1 MSKYTTKEEKF
12 QRIYTL
18 YSFAYEKFSK
28 YINKKENN
36 MQLIKE
42 MNASLKSSYKI
53 LENPEQFA
61 KYSLL
66 LVEPLDKCT
75 TRVIEVILSTM
86 EEILKYDLVPSHI
99 LQKMVEKLIV
109 YIHKYFQFNEIDF
122 KVDSKI
128 LEICELIYSN
138 NNIFIHNENM
148 KSIIKIYLRIF
159 LSSHNTETLQDQTKT
174 RLFVLIDKMINKLTL
189 CNIVNK
195 DIGII
200 NSMHSL
206 QGHKGDLERQKMMLY
221 KLQLNEFNFIT
232 HKYTEFLLDLI
243 EIQASLD
250 DKNKDNK
257 SNIINKYIN
266 IIQKASNPNQKSELI
281 KNELEELKLDE
292 LNLEYSNKKD
302 KKNYKIGKYGWCI
315 LCRKTAN
322 FWSKELQFPVC
333 CSNDN
338 INISKNNNTFNCDLE
353 FQKCL
358 SNLYPRSDFLNM
370 LIYLS
375 TTSTLGS
382 ADEET
387 TKTNSEVRILCRQF
401 CLINVKEMIE
411 KSNNYFQNDNDIIY
425 IIRELFK
432 DSLLKNALSNKIKIF
447 QLSLEVFVSLIKQFR
462 VHLKEQIEIFMTK
475 VLIKIL
481 ESEIFDYEYKKAILD
496 VLIVLVENTEF
507 IFEIYVN
514 YDCDVNS
521 NAVFSILINLLTKI
535 INGLYK
541 KTKYQNTFKNNEE
554 NILVSTTLIFFN
566 KFVEN
571 LNKLVEKNNQKKIK
585 DDANNNNNINNNN
598 NNLPEENENYTIPNT
613 TITTTLTINNNN
625 NNTEINNSEENNSS
639 NNLTEMKDKI
649 AKNLQLKKY
658 LEKATEI
665 FNIGKSSSEFLIFLQ
680 KEKMIFSEQSFSKIK
695 SAYIDDINNNTIK
708 NDYSKLLSPEESTI
722 TSENSSEEVSFEVY
736 KNTNLMKNPFLT
748 TINPLVCFI
757 ITEDKEKL
765 PTLTYEDYTA
775 FEVARFIR
783 TNLKKLI
790 RERVGDYLCSGK
802 AFNIKVLTYFI
813 NSFDFSEH
821 NLLDAM
827 RVLFYELP
835 LSGEAQVIDRVVQ
848 TFGEKFHRQNPHEL
862 KNPDFCYY
870 LAFSILQLNTDLHR
884 DEVENKMTLKQ
895 FINALNLSTG
905 NDTIDPKYLENIY
918 NKVLTDPLVI
928 PGQKLSGSTK
938 NKKELIQEEKKNIM
952 ESTFYQLN
960 TITNIPS
967 NYYYIIGVD
976 NDDIRNLLESS
987 WSNFFSTYSILL
999 AESIDSDIIKYIF
1012 LMARTCGILK
1022 LNTAVEAYINAI
1034 ISITNIN
1041 DNREIRNAE
1050 LIENLITFIRINGQ
1064 YIRTGWTIILETI
1077 SKIDYYLNTD
1087 KEYIRDDLKHKPTMK
1102 NLEKEISI
1110 NFQKKDILSKHI
1122 TDMIYDGIFSK
1133 TNYFDEETI
1142 INFVTS
1148 LCAISK
1154 NELTEYYH
1162 RRVFSLV
1169 KLSEVADF
1177 NMSRIQVEWVKIW
1190 KLIGDHFV
1198 YVITHIIEQNI
1209 WQNALDNLKQIIG
1222 KLLLKKDFGIYNFQM
1237 DFFNPFEIIFRQ
1249 TKGIPERGQF
1259 LIGYIYFIVG
1269 QYGISIHSGW
1279 IVIFRILK
1287 EALRRNDPKINE
1299 EIQKTLQKISEES
1312 FMINNANIEVFRGYI
1327 ETLCYMYLDKS
1338 LKQYSF
1344 ETILNLLAKIM
1355 QEMDD
1360 IDEEEDE
1367 EKKNKKKV
1375 PVLKLPGVNK
1385 KYDFL
1390 QIFFYGFDDLIH
1402 INVIEHLNLLFEI
1415 ISHNKKLIFNK
1426 DCHSFL
1432 YMYYSYFK
1440 PHLVIL
1446 LLSRYINRF
1455 NLFEAIPNSE
1465 KFTKY
1470 DESNT
1475 LDAKI
1480 ENIRLNLIDS
1490 LSELIN
1496 DFSDENGVEYDK
1508 IFYEGEKKRENK
1520 LALIGFLREIKEGYN
1535 KKEMTLII
1543 KKKLIELTN
1552 IEERNYEFAI
1562 DVFLDKFKNMFSGLA
1577 KNEQYLK
1584 YNYFYEDL
1592 FLTIHKLVII
1602 NNNSDLLIKILN
1614 KVLTMDDNIDVNKKG
1629 TISQKCISKINEG
1642 NLFIL
1647 NLISNAKIQTNE
1659 EKLHKLVGFC
1669 SSFCNFY
1676 LSFIQHYES
1685 DIVAEF
1691 KYLSKIFYKFLQIEL
1706 ENTFERYKII
1716 NSSST
1721 VDMLIKFQGI
1731 QLTIL
1736 EKIKNGEYEKLY
1748 SGESNIRKLI
1758 YLNKIYNKYNL
1769 NNQENQ
1775 PMINILQFELE
1786 NILPKFMKSLSED
1799 ELKQIF
1805 VVLINLI
1812 DSNDSNL
1819 RKATK
1824 NLLNEFTNLNIIS
1837 FKKYNKDKE
1846 DK

>member
-1 MSKYTTKEEKF
+1 MSDRKYNTKEEKS

-18 YSFAYEKFSK
+18 YSFAYEKFNK
-28 YINKKENN
+28 NINKKESN

-42 MNASLKSSYKI
+42 MNSTLKSSPKI
-53 LENPEQFA
+53 LDNPEQFE

-66 LVEPLDKCT
+66 LVEPVEKCT
-75 TRVIEVILSTM
+75 TKIIEIILSIM
-86 EEILKYDLVPSHI
+86 EEILKYDLVPPH
-99 LQKMVEKLIV
+99 LMQRMVEKLIV
-109 YIHKYFQFNEIDF
+109 YIHKYFQYNEIDF

-138 NNIFIHNENM
+138 QNIFIHNENL
-148 KSIIKIYLRIF
+148 KYIIKIYLRIF
-159 LSSHNTETLQDQTKT
+159 LSSHNTENLQSQTKT
-174 RLFVLIDKMINKLTL
+174 RLFILIDKMVKRLTL
-189 CNIVNK
+189 CNIMDKNVDEIDSIQN
-195 DIGII
+195 IQI
-200 NSMHSL
+200 
-206 QGHKGDLERQKMMLY
+206 HKGDLETQKAILY

-232 HKYTEFLLDLI
+232 KKYTDFLIDLI
-243 EIQASLD
+243 EIQSEINEKEKLE
-250 DKNKDNK
+250 KK
-257 SNIINKYIN
+257 SNLINNYIN
-266 IIQKASNPNQKSELI
+266 IIQKASYNQRSDLIKSEL
-281 KNELEELKLDE
+281 ESLKLDE
-292 LNLEYSNKKD
+292 LNLEYTD
-302 KKNYKIGKYGWCI
+302 KKNKKSYKIGKYGWCI

-322 FWSKELQFPVC
+322 YWSKDLQFPVC
-333 CSNDN
+333 CGQNGILNNN
-338 INISKNNNTFNCDLE
+338 INTGINCDIE

-358 SNLYPRSDFLNM
+358 YNLYPRSDFLNM

-401 CLINVKEMIE
+401 CLINVKEMLE

-425 IIRELFK
+425 IVRELFK

-447 QLSLEVFVSLIKQFR
+447 QLSLEVFVSLIKHFR

-496 VLIVLVENTEF
+496 VLMVLVEDAEF
-507 IFEIYVN
+507 IVEIYVN

-541 KTKYQNTFKNNEE
+541 KSKYQSTFKNQEE
-554 NILVSTTLIFFN
+554 NLLVSTTLSFFN

-571 LNKLVEKNNQKKIK
+571 LNKLVEKNEQKKNRIY
-585 DDANNNNNINNNN
+585 NNNIQ
-598 NNLPEENENYTIPNT
+598 EENENAININT
-613 TITTTLTINNNN
+613 TINNTTTLITNINSN
-625 NNTEINNSEENNSS
+625 EISNADENSA
-639 NNLTEMKDKI
+639 NNLIDVKDKI

-658 LEKATEI
+658 LEKAIEV
-665 FNIGKSSSEFLIFLQ
+665 FNIGKSSSGFLNYLE
-680 KEKMIFSEQSFSKIK
+680 KEKMIYSEQSFSKIK
-695 SAYIDDINNNTIK
+695 STYIDDINNNTIQ
-708 NDYSKLLSPEESTI
+708 NDYSKLLSPEEFTI
-722 TSENSSEEVSFEVY
+722 INDVSSEEVSLEVY
-736 KNTNLMKNPFLT
+736 KNTNIMKNPFLS
-748 TINPLVCFI
+748 TINPLVYFI
-757 ITEDKEKL
+757 VTEDKEKL
-765 PTLTYEDYTA
+765 PTLNYEDYKA

-802 AFNIKVLTYFI
+802 DFNKKALTYFI
-813 NSFDFSEH
+813 NSFDFANQS
-821 NLLDAM
+821 LLEAM

-835 LSGEAQVIDRVVQ
+835 LAGEAQVIDRVVQ
-848 TFGEKFHRQNPHEL
+848 TFGEKFHKQNPNEL

-870 LAFSILQLNTDLHR
+870 LPFAILQLNTDLHR
-884 DEVENKMTLKQ
+884 SEVEKKMTLKE
-895 FINALNLSTG
+895 FIDQLNIG
-905 NDTIDPKYLENIY
+905 NERIDPKYLENIY
-918 NKVLTDPLVI
+918 NTIAIDPLVI
-928 PGQKLSGSTK
+928 PGQKLSGSNK

-960 TITNIPS
+960 TLTNISS
-967 NYYYIIGVD
+967 NYNYVMGAD
-976 NDDIRNLLESS
+976 NDAIRNLLESS

-999 AESIDSDIIKYIF
+999 AETTDGDIIKYIF

-1034 ISITNIN
+1034 IGITNIN
-1041 DNREIRNAE
+1041 DNREIKNAE
-1050 LIENLITFIRINGQ
+1050 LIENLITFIRVNGQ
-1064 YIRTGWTIILETI
+1064 YIRTGWNIILETI

-1087 KEYIRDDLKHKPTMK
+1087 KESIKEDLKHKPSMK
-1102 NLEKEISI
+1102 NIEKEISI
-1110 NFQKKDILSKHI
+1110 NLQKKDILSKHI

-1133 TNYFDEETI
+1133 TNTFDEETI
-1142 INFVTS
+1142 INFVTC

-1154 NELTEYYH
+1154 SELTEYYH
-1162 RRVFSLV
+1162 KRVFSLV

-1177 NMSRIQVEWVKIW
+1177 NIFRIQVQWVKIW
-1190 KLIGDHFV
+1190 KLIGEHFV
-1198 YVITHIIEQNI
+1198 YVITHIVEQNI

-1222 KLLLKKDFGIYNFQM
+1222 KLLLKKDLSIYNFQM
-1237 DFFNPFEIIFRQ
+1237 DFFKPFIIIFKQ

-1259 LIGYIYFIVG
+1259 LINYIYFIVG
-1269 QYGISIHSGW
+1269 QYGQNIHSGW
-1279 IVIFRILK
+1279 IVIFNILK
-1287 EALRRNDPKINE
+1287 EALQRNDPKMNE
-1299 EIQKTLQKISEES
+1299 LVLQTLQKISEES

-1344 ETILNLLAKIM
+1344 EMILNLLAKIM
-1355 QEMDD
+1355 KEMDS
-1360 IDEEEDE
+1360 INE
-1367 EKKNKKKV
+1367 EKDKEKSKEKV

-1415 ISHNKKLIFNK
+1415 ISHNKKLIFTS

-1455 NLFEAIPNSE
+1455 NLFENIPNLE
-1465 KFTKY
+1465 QFQKY
-1470 DESNT
+1470 NEANT
-1475 LDAKI
+1475 LEAKT

-1490 LSELIN
+1490 LSALIN
-1496 DFSDENGVEYDK
+1496 DFSDEKGVEYDK
-1508 IFYEGEKKRENK
+1508 IFYDVEKKKENK
-1520 LALIGFLREIKEGYN
+1520 TALIGFLREIKEGYN
-1535 KKEMTLII
+1535 KNDMTLII
-1543 KKKLIELTN
+1543 KKKLTELTN

-1562 DVFLDKFKNMFSGLA
+1562 DVFLEKFKNMFSSLD

-1592 FLTIHKLVII
+1592 FLTIHKLLII
-1602 NNNSDLLIKILN
+1602 NHNSDLLIKILN
-1614 KVLTMDDNIDVNKKG
+1614 KVLTTDDNIDSNKKG
-1629 TISQKCISKINEG
+1629 TISEKSIEKINEG

-1647 NLISNAKIQTNE
+1647 NLISNAKIKTNE
-1659 EKLHKLVGFC
+1659 EKLHKLVGF
-1669 SSFCNFY
+1669 SSSYCNFV

-1685 DIVAEF
+1685 DINSEF
-1691 KYLSKIFYKFLQIEL
+1691 KLLSKIFSKFLQIEL
-1706 ENTFERYKII
+1706 ENVFDRYKIVS
-1716 NSSST
+1716 SSST
-1721 VDMLIKFQGI
+1721 VDMLIRFQGI

-1736 EKIKNGEYEKLY
+1736 DQIKNEEYDQLY
-1748 SGESNIRKLI
+1748 SDETSIRKLI
-1758 YLNKIYNKYNL
+1758 YLNQIYNKYNL
-1769 NNQENQ
+1769 SNQENK
-1775 PMINILQFELE
+1775 PMINILIFELE
-1786 NILPKFMKSLSED
+1786 NIMPKFMKCLSED

-1805 VVLINLI
+1805 EVLINLI

-1824 NLLNEFTNLNIIS
+1824 NLLNEYTKLNIIT
-1837 FKKYNKDKE
+1837 FNKYK
-1846 DK
+1846 

>member
-1 MSKYTTKEEKF
+1 MSDRKYNTKEEKS

-18 YSFAYEKFSK
+18 YSFAYEKFNK
-28 YINKKENN
+28 NINKKESN

-42 MNASLKSSYKI
+42 MNSTLKSSPKI
-53 LENPEQFA
+53 LDNPEQFE

-66 LVEPLDKCT
+66 LVEPVEKCT
-75 TRVIEVILSTM
+75 TKIIEIILSIM
-86 EEILKYDLVPSHI
+86 EEILKYDLVPPH
-99 LQKMVEKLIV
+99 LMQRMVEKLIV
-109 YIHKYFQFNEIDF
+109 YIHKYFQYNEIDF

-138 NNIFIHNENM
+138 QNIFIHNENL
-148 KSIIKIYLRIF
+148 KYIIKIYLRIF
-159 LSSHNTETLQDQTKT
+159 LSSHNTENLQSQTKT
-174 RLFVLIDKMINKLTL
+174 RLFILIDKMVKRLTL
-189 CNIVNK
+189 CNIIDKNVDEIDSIQN
-195 DIGII
+195 IQI
-200 NSMHSL
+200 
-206 QGHKGDLERQKMMLY
+206 HKGDLETQKAILY

-232 HKYTEFLLDLI
+232 KKYTDFLIDLI
-243 EIQASLD
+243 EIQSEINE
-250 DKNKDNK
+250 KEKSEKK
-257 SNIINKYIN
+257 SNLINNYIN
-266 IIQKASNPNQKSELI
+266 IIQKASYNQRSDLIKSEL
-281 KNELEELKLDE
+281 ESLKLDE
-292 LNLEYSNKKD
+292 LNLEYTD
-302 KKNYKIGKYGWCI
+302 KKNKKSYKIGKYGWCI

-322 FWSKELQFPVC
+322 YWSKDLQFPVC
-333 CSNDN
+333 CGQNGILNNN
-338 INISKNNNTFNCDLE
+338 INTGINCDIE

-358 SNLYPRSDFLNM
+358 YNLYPRSDFLNM

-401 CLINVKEMIE
+401 CLINVKEMLE

-425 IIRELFK
+425 IVRELFK

-447 QLSLEVFVSLIKQFR
+447 QLSLEVFVSLIKHFR

-496 VLIVLVENTEF
+496 VLMVLVEDAEF
-507 IFEIYVN
+507 IVEIYVN

-541 KTKYQNTFKNNEE
+541 KSKYQSTFKNQEE
-554 NILVSTTLIFFN
+554 NLLVSTTLSFFN

-571 LNKLVEKNNQKKIK
+571 LNKLVEKNEQKKNRIY
-585 DDANNNNNINNNN
+585 NNNIQ
-598 NNLPEENENYTIPNT
+598 EENENAININT
-613 TITTTLTINNNN
+613 TINNTTTLITNINSNEIS
-625 NNTEINNSEENNSS
+625 NTDENSA
-639 NNLTEMKDKI
+639 NNLIDVKDKI

-658 LEKATEI
+658 LEKAIEV
-665 FNIGKSSSEFLIFLQ
+665 FNIGKSSSGFLNYLE
-680 KEKMIFSEQSFSKIK
+680 KEKMIYSEQSFSKIK
-695 SAYIDDINNNTIK
+695 STYIDDINNNTIQ
-708 NDYSKLLSPEESTI
+708 NDYSKLLSPEEFTI
-722 TSENSSEEVSFEVY
+722 INDVSSEEVSLEVY
-736 KNTNLMKNPFLT
+736 KNTNIMKNPFLS
-748 TINPLVCFI
+748 TINPLVYFI
-757 ITEDKEKL
+757 VTEDKEKL
-765 PTLTYEDYTA
+765 PTLNYEDYKA

-802 AFNIKVLTYFI
+802 DFNKKALTYFI
-813 NSFDFSEH
+813 NSFDFANQS
-821 NLLDAM
+821 LLEAM

-835 LSGEAQVIDRVVQ
+835 LAGEAQVIDRVVQ
-848 TFGEKFHRQNPHEL
+848 TFGEKFHKQNPNEL

-870 LAFSILQLNTDLHR
+870 LPFAILQLNTDLHR
-884 DEVENKMTLKQ
+884 SEVEKKMTLKE
-895 FINALNLSTG
+895 FIDQLNIG
-905 NDTIDPKYLENIY
+905 NERIDPKYLENIY
-918 NKVLTDPLVI
+918 NTIAIDPLVI
-928 PGQKLSGSTK
+928 PGQKLSGSNK

-960 TITNIPS
+960 TLTNISS
-967 NYYYIIGVD
+967 NYNYVMGAD
-976 NDDIRNLLESS
+976 NDAIRNLLESS

-999 AESIDSDIIKYIF
+999 AETTDGDIIKYIF

-1034 ISITNIN
+1034 IGITNIN
-1041 DNREIRNAE
+1041 DNREIKNAE
-1050 LIENLITFIRINGQ
+1050 LIENLITFIRVNGQ
-1064 YIRTGWTIILETI
+1064 YIRTGWNIILETI

-1087 KEYIRDDLKHKPTMK
+1087 KESIKEDLKHKPSMK
-1102 NLEKEISI
+1102 NIEKEISI
-1110 NFQKKDILSKHI
+1110 NLQKKDILSKHI

-1133 TNYFDEETI
+1133 TNTFDEETI
-1142 INFVTS
+1142 INFVTC

-1154 NELTEYYH
+1154 SELTEYYH
-1162 RRVFSLV
+1162 KRVFSLV

-1177 NMSRIQVEWVKIW
+1177 NIFRIQVQWVKIW
-1190 KLIGDHFV
+1190 KLIGEHFV
-1198 YVITHIIEQNI
+1198 YVITHIVEQNI

-1222 KLLLKKDFGIYNFQM
+1222 KLLLKKDLSIYNFQM
-1237 DFFNPFEIIFRQ
+1237 DFFKPFIIIFKQ

-1259 LIGYIYFIVG
+1259 LINYIYFIVG
-1269 QYGISIHSGW
+1269 QYGQNIHSGW
-1279 IVIFRILK
+1279 IVIFNILK
-1287 EALRRNDPKINE
+1287 EALQRNDPKMNE
-1299 EIQKTLQKISEES
+1299 LVLQTLQKISEES

-1344 ETILNLLAKIM
+1344 EMILNLLAKIM
-1355 QEMDD
+1355 KEMDS
-1360 IDEEEDE
+1360 INE
-1367 EKKNKKKV
+1367 EKDKEKSKEKV

-1415 ISHNKKLIFNK
+1415 ISHNKKLIFTS

-1455 NLFEAIPNSE
+1455 NLFENIPNLE
-1465 KFTKY
+1465 QFQKY
-1470 DESNT
+1470 NEANT
-1475 LDAKI
+1475 LEAKT

-1490 LSELIN
+1490 LSALIN
-1496 DFSDENGVEYDK
+1496 DFSDEKGVEYDK
-1508 IFYEGEKKRENK
+1508 IFYDVEKKKEHK
-1520 LALIGFLREIKEGYN
+1520 TALIGFLREIKEGYN
-1535 KKEMTLII
+1535 KNDMTLII
-1543 KKKLIELTN
+1543 KKKLTELTN

-1562 DVFLDKFKNMFSGLA
+1562 DVFLEKFKNMFSSLD

-1592 FLTIHKLVII
+1592 FLTIHKLLII
-1602 NNNSDLLIKILN
+1602 NHNSDLLIKILN
-1614 KVLTMDDNIDVNKKG
+1614 KVLTTDDNIDSNKKG
-1629 TISQKCISKINEG
+1629 TISEKSIEKINEG

-1647 NLISNAKIQTNE
+1647 NLISNAKIKTNE
-1659 EKLHKLVGFC
+1659 EKLHKLVGF
-1669 SSFCNFY
+1669 SSSYCNFV

-1685 DIVAEF
+1685 DINSEF
-1691 KYLSKIFYKFLQIEL
+1691 KLLSKIFSKFLQIEL
-1706 ENTFERYKII
+1706 ENVFDRYKIVS
-1716 NSSST
+1716 SSST
-1721 VDMLIKFQGI
+1721 VDMLIRFQGI

-1736 EKIKNGEYEKLY
+1736 DQIKNEEYDQLY
-1748 SGESNIRKLI
+1748 SDETSIRKLI
-1758 YLNKIYNKYNL
+1758 YLNQIYNKYNL
-1769 NNQENQ
+1769 SNQENK
-1775 PMINILQFELE
+1775 PMINILIFELE
-1786 NILPKFMKSLSED
+1786 NIMPKFMKCLSED

-1805 VVLINLI
+1805 EVLINLI

-1824 NLLNEFTNLNIIS
+1824 NLLNEYTKLNIIT
-1837 FKKYNKDKE
+1837 FNKYK
-1846 DK
+1846 

>member
-1 MSKYTTKEEKF
+1 M
-12 QRIYTL
+12 
-18 YSFAYEKFSK
+18 
-28 YINKKENN
+28 
-36 MQLIKE
+36 
-42 MNASLKSSYKI
+42 I
-53 LENPEQFA
+53 LVQDAGF
-61 KYSLL
+61 
-66 LVEPLDKCT
+66 
-75 TRVIEVILSTM
+75 
-86 EEILKYDLVPSHI
+86 
-99 LQKMVEKLIV
+99 IV
-109 YIHKYFQFNEIDF
+109 
-122 KVDSKI
+122 
-128 LEICELIYSN
+128 
-138 NNIFIHNENM
+138 
-148 KSIIKIYLRIF
+148 
-159 LSSHNTETLQDQTKT
+159 
-174 RLFVLIDKMINKLTL
+174 
-189 CNIVNK
+189 
-195 DIGII
+195 
-200 NSMHSL
+200 
-206 QGHKGDLERQKMMLY
+206 
-221 KLQLNEFNFIT
+221 
-232 HKYTEFLLDLI
+232 
-243 EIQASLD
+243 
-250 DKNKDNK
+250 
-257 SNIINKYIN
+257 
-266 IIQKASNPNQKSELI
+266 
-281 KNELEELKLDE
+281 
-292 LNLEYSNKKD
+292 
-302 KKNYKIGKYGWCI
+302 
-315 LCRKTAN
+315 
-322 FWSKELQFPVC
+322 
-333 CSNDN
+333 
-338 INISKNNNTFNCDLE
+338 
-353 FQKCL
+353 
-358 SNLYPRSDFLNM
+358 
-370 LIYLS
+370 
-375 TTSTLGS
+375 
-382 ADEET
+382 
-387 TKTNSEVRILCRQF
+387 
-401 CLINVKEMIE
+401 
-411 KSNNYFQNDNDIIY
+411 
-425 IIRELFK
+425 
-432 DSLLKNALSNKIKIF
+432 
-447 QLSLEVFVSLIKQFR
+447 
-462 VHLKEQIEIFMTK
+462 
-475 VLIKIL
+475 
-481 ESEIFDYEYKKAILD
+481 
-496 VLIVLVENTEF
+496 
-507 IFEIYVN
+507 EIYVN

-541 KTKYQNTFKNNEE
+541 KSKYQSTFKNQEE
-554 NILVSTTLIFFN
+554 NLLVATTLSFFN

-571 LNKLVEKNNQKKIK
+571 LNKLVEKNELKKNK
-585 DDANNNNNINNNN
+585 TYNNNN
-598 NNLPEENENYTIPNT
+598 NNVQEENETTNINT
-613 TITTTLTINNNN
+613 NTLN
-625 NNTEINNSEENNSS
+625 NNTTLLTNTNPTEIITNSEEGSS
-639 NNLTEMKDKI
+639 NNLTDVKDKI

-658 LEKATEI
+658 LEKAIEI
-665 FNIGKSSSEFLIFLQ
+665 FNIGKHSSEFLNYLQ
-680 KEKMIFSEQSFSKIK
+680 KEKMIYAEQSFNKIK
-695 SAYIDDINNNTIK
+695 SSYIDDINNNTIQ
-708 NDYSKLLSPEESTI
+708 NDYNKLLSPEEFTI
-722 TSENSSEEVSFEVY
+722 ISDTTSEEVSFEVY
-736 KNTNLMKNPFLT
+736 KSTNLMKNPFLST
-748 TINPLVCFI
+748 LNPLVYFI

-765 PTLTYEDYTA
+765 PTLTFDDYTA
-775 FEVARFIR
+775 FEAARFIR
-783 TNLKKLI
+783 TNIKKLI
-790 RERVGDYLCSGK
+790 RDRVGDYLCSGK
-802 AFNIKVLTYFI
+802 DFNKKVLTYFI
-813 NSFDFSEH
+813 NSFDFSDH

-827 RVLFYELP
+827 KVLFYELP

-848 TFGEKFHRQNPHEL
+848 TFGEKFHKQNPHEL

-895 FINALNLSTG
+895 FIDSVNLSTG
-905 NDTIDPKYLENIY
+905 NEKIDPKYLENIY
-918 NKVLTDPLVI
+918 NTIATDPIVI
-928 PGQKLSGSTK
+928 PGQKLSGATK

-960 TITNIPS
+960 TITNISS
-967 NYYYIIGVD
+967 NYNYVIDVD
-976 NDDIRNLLESS
+976 NDDIRNLLEFS

-999 AESIDSDIIKYIF
+999 AETTDGEIIKYIF

-1034 ISITNIN
+1034 IGITNIN

-1087 KEYIRDDLKHKPTMK
+1087 KESIRDDLRHKPSMK
-1102 NLEKEISI
+1102 NIEKEISI

-1133 TNYFDEETI
+1133 TNTFDEETI

-1148 LCAISK
+1148 LCSISK

-1177 NMSRIQVEWVKIW
+1177 NIFRIQVQWVKIW

-1222 KLLLKKDFGIYNFQM
+1222 KLLLKQDLSIYNFQM
-1237 DFFNPFEIIFRQ
+1237 DFFKPFEIIFKQ

-1259 LIGYIYFIVG
+1259 LINYIYFIVG
-1269 QYGISIHSGW
+1269 QYGKNIHSGW

-1287 EALRRNDPKINE
+1287 EALQRNDPKINE
-1299 EIQKTLQKISEES
+1299 LIQRTLQKISEES

-1344 ETILNLLAKIM
+1344 EMILNLLAKIM
-1355 QEMDD
+1355 KEMDD
-1360 IDEEEDE
+1360 MNEEKDE
-1367 EKKNKKKV
+1367 EKKSKKKV

-1415 ISHNKKLIFNK
+1415 ISHNKKLIFTK

-1455 NLFEAIPNSE
+1455 NLFENIPNLE
-1465 KFTKY
+1465 QFAKY

-1475 LDAKI
+1475 IEAKT

-1490 LSELIN
+1490 LSALIS

-1508 IFYEGEKKRENK
+1508 IFYEVEKKKEHK
-1520 LALIGFLREIKEGYN
+1520 TALIGFLREIKEGYN

-1543 KKKLIELTN
+1543 RKKLNELTN

-1562 DVFLDKFKNMFSGLA
+1562 DVFLEKFKNMFSTLG

-1592 FLTIHKLVII
+1592 FLTIHKLMII

-1614 KVLTMDDNIDVNKKG
+1614 KVLTTDDNIDVNKKG
-1629 TISQKCISKINEG
+1629 SISPKCISKINDG

-1647 NLISNAKIQTNE
+1647 NLISNAKIATNE
-1659 EKLHKLVGFC
+1659 EKLHKLVGF
-1669 SSFCNFY
+1669 SSSYCNFV

-1685 DIVAEF
+1685 DIDTEF
-1691 KYLSKIFYKFLQIEL
+1691 KLLSKIFSKFLQIEL
-1706 ENTFERYKII
+1706 ENVFERYKIVS
-1716 NSSST
+1716 SSST
-1721 VDMLIKFQGI
+1721 VDMLIRFQGI

-1736 EKIKNGEYEKLY
+1736 EQIKNGNYERLY
-1748 SGESNIRKLI
+1748 SDELSIRKLI

-1769 NNQENQ
+1769 SNQENK

-1786 NILPKFMKSLSED
+1786 NILPKFMKCLSEN

-1805 VVLINLI
+1805 EVLINLI
-1812 DSNDSNL
+1812 DSNDINL

-1824 NLLNEFTNLNIIS
+1824 NLLQEFTKLNIIS
-1837 FKKYNKDKE
+1837 FSKYK
-1846 DK
+1846 

>member
-1 MSKYTTKEEKF
+1 MSDRKYNTKEEKS

-18 YSFAYEKFSK
+18 YSFAYEKFNK
-28 YINKKENN
+28 NINKKESN

-42 MNASLKSSYKI
+42 MNSTLKSSPKI
-53 LENPEQFA
+53 LDNPEQFE

-66 LVEPLDKCT
+66 LVEPVEKCT
-75 TRVIEVILSTM
+75 TKIIEIILSIM
-86 EEILKYDLVPSHI
+86 EEILKYDLVPPH
-99 LQKMVEKLIV
+99 LMQRMVEKLIV
-109 YIHKYFQFNEIDF
+109 YIHKYFQYNEIDF

-138 NNIFIHNENM
+138 QNIFIHNENL
-148 KSIIKIYLRIF
+148 KYIIKIYLRIF
-159 LSSHNTETLQDQTKT
+159 LSSHNTENLQSQTKT
-174 RLFVLIDKMINKLTL
+174 RLFILIDKMVKRLTL
-189 CNIVNK
+189 CNIMDKNVDEIDSIQN
-195 DIGII
+195 IQI
-200 NSMHSL
+200 
-206 QGHKGDLERQKMMLY
+206 HKGDLETQKAILY

-232 HKYTEFLLDLI
+232 KKYTDFLIDLI
-243 EIQASLD
+243 EIQSEINEKEKLE
-250 DKNKDNK
+250 KK
-257 SNIINKYIN
+257 SNLINNYIN
-266 IIQKASNPNQKSELI
+266 IIQKASYNQRSDLIKSEL
-281 KNELEELKLDE
+281 ESLKLDE
-292 LNLEYSNKKD
+292 LNLEYTD
-302 KKNYKIGKYGWCI
+302 KKNKKSYKIGKYGWCI

-322 FWSKELQFPVC
+322 YWSKDLQFPVC
-333 CSNDN
+333 CGQNGILNNN
-338 INISKNNNTFNCDLE
+338 INTGINCDIE

-358 SNLYPRSDFLNM
+358 YNLYPRSDFLNM

-401 CLINVKEMIE
+401 CLINVKEMLE

-425 IIRELFK
+425 IVRELFK

-447 QLSLEVFVSLIKQFR
+447 QLSLEVFVSLIKHFR

-496 VLIVLVENTEF
+496 VLMVLVEDAEF
-507 IFEIYVN
+507 IVEIYVN

-541 KTKYQNTFKNNEE
+541 KSKYQSTFKNQEE
-554 NILVSTTLIFFN
+554 NLLVSTTLSFFN

-571 LNKLVEKNNQKKIK
+571 LNKLVEKNEQKKNRIY
-585 DDANNNNNINNNN
+585 NNNIQ
-598 NNLPEENENYTIPNT
+598 EENENAININT
-613 TITTTLTINNNN
+613 TINNTTTLITNINSN
-625 NNTEINNSEENNSS
+625 EISNADENSA
-639 NNLTEMKDKI
+639 NNLIDVKDKI

-658 LEKATEI
+658 LEKAIEV
-665 FNIGKSSSEFLIFLQ
+665 FNIGKSSSGFLNYLE
-680 KEKMIFSEQSFSKIK
+680 KEKMIYSEQSFSKIK
-695 SAYIDDINNNTIK
+695 STYIDDINNNTIQ
-708 NDYSKLLSPEESTI
+708 NDYSKLLSPEEFTI
-722 TSENSSEEVSFEVY
+722 INEVSSEEVSLEVY
-736 KNTNLMKNPFLT
+736 KNTNIMKNPFLS
-748 TINPLVCFI
+748 TINPLVYFI
-757 ITEDKEKL
+757 VTEDKEKL
-765 PTLTYEDYTA
+765 PTLNYEDYKA

-802 AFNIKVLTYFI
+802 DFNKKALTYFI
-813 NSFDFSEH
+813 NSFDFANQS
-821 NLLDAM
+821 LLEAM

-835 LSGEAQVIDRVVQ
+835 LAGEAQVIDRVVQ
-848 TFGEKFHRQNPHEL
+848 TFGEKFHKQNPNEL

-870 LAFSILQLNTDLHR
+870 LPFAILQLNTDLHR
-884 DEVENKMTLKQ
+884 SEVEKKMTLKE
-895 FINALNLSTG
+895 FIDQLNIG
-905 NDTIDPKYLENIY
+905 NERIDPKYLENIY
-918 NKVLTDPLVI
+918 NTIAIDPLVI
-928 PGQKLSGSTK
+928 PGQKLSGSNK

-960 TITNIPS
+960 TLTNISS
-967 NYYYIIGVD
+967 NYNYVMGAD
-976 NDDIRNLLESS
+976 NDAIRNLLESS

-999 AESIDSDIIKYIF
+999 AETTDGDIIKYIF

-1034 ISITNIN
+1034 IGITNIN
-1041 DNREIRNAE
+1041 DNREIKNAE
-1050 LIENLITFIRINGQ
+1050 LIENLITFIRVNGQ
-1064 YIRTGWTIILETI
+1064 YIRTGWNIILETI

-1087 KEYIRDDLKHKPTMK
+1087 KESIKEDLKHKPSMK
-1102 NLEKEISI
+1102 NIEKEISI
-1110 NFQKKDILSKHI
+1110 NLQKKDILSKHI

-1133 TNYFDEETI
+1133 TNTFDEETI
-1142 INFVTS
+1142 INFVTC

-1154 NELTEYYH
+1154 SELTEYYH
-1162 RRVFSLV
+1162 KRVFSLV

-1177 NMSRIQVEWVKIW
+1177 NIFRIQVQWVKIW
-1190 KLIGDHFV
+1190 KLIGEHFV
-1198 YVITHIIEQNI
+1198 YVITHIVEQNI

-1222 KLLLKKDFGIYNFQM
+1222 KLLLKKDLSIYNFQM
-1237 DFFNPFEIIFRQ
+1237 DFFKPFIIIFKQ

-1259 LIGYIYFIVG
+1259 LINYIYFIVG
-1269 QYGISIHSGW
+1269 QYGQNIHSGW
-1279 IVIFRILK
+1279 IVIFNILK
-1287 EALRRNDPKINE
+1287 EALQRNDPKMNE
-1299 EIQKTLQKISEES
+1299 LVLQTLQKISEES

-1344 ETILNLLAKIM
+1344 EMILNLLAKIM
-1355 QEMDD
+1355 KEMDS
-1360 IDEEEDE
+1360 INE
-1367 EKKNKKKV
+1367 EKDKEKSKEKV

-1415 ISHNKKLIFNK
+1415 ISHNKKLIFTS

-1455 NLFEAIPNSE
+1455 NLFENIPNLE
-1465 KFTKY
+1465 QFQKY
-1470 DESNT
+1470 NEANT
-1475 LDAKI
+1475 LEAKT

-1490 LSELIN
+1490 LSALIN
-1496 DFSDENGVEYDK
+1496 DFSDEKGVEYDK
-1508 IFYEGEKKRENK
+1508 IFYDVEKKKENK
-1520 LALIGFLREIKEGYN
+1520 TALIGFLREIKEGYN
-1535 KKEMTLII
+1535 KNDMTLII
-1543 KKKLIELTN
+1543 KKKLTELTN

-1562 DVFLDKFKNMFSGLA
+1562 DVFLEKFKNMFSSLD

-1592 FLTIHKLVII
+1592 FLTIHKLLII
-1602 NNNSDLLIKILN
+1602 NHNSDLLIKILN
-1614 KVLTMDDNIDVNKKG
+1614 KVLTTDDNIDSNKKG
-1629 TISQKCISKINEG
+1629 TISEKSIEKINEG

-1647 NLISNAKIQTNE
+1647 NLISNAKIKTNE
-1659 EKLHKLVGFC
+1659 EKLHKLVGF
-1669 SSFCNFY
+1669 SSSYCNFV

-1685 DIVAEF
+1685 DINSEF
-1691 KYLSKIFYKFLQIEL
+1691 KLLSKIFSKFLQIEL
-1706 ENTFERYKII
+1706 ENVFDRYKIVS
-1716 NSSST
+1716 SSST
-1721 VDMLIKFQGI
+1721 VDMLIRFQGI

-1736 EKIKNGEYEKLY
+1736 DQIKNEEYDQLY
-1748 SGESNIRKLI
+1748 SDETSIRKLI
-1758 YLNKIYNKYNL
+1758 YLNQIYNKYNL
-1769 NNQENQ
+1769 SNQENK
-1775 PMINILQFELE
+1775 PMINILIFELE
-1786 NILPKFMKSLSED
+1786 NIMPKFMKCLSED

-1805 VVLINLI
+1805 EVLINLI

-1824 NLLNEFTNLNIIS
+1824 NLLNEYTKLNIIT
-1837 FKKYNKDKE
+1837 FNKYK
-1846 DK
+1846 

>member
-1 MSKYTTKEEKF
+1 MSDRKYNTKEEKS

-18 YSFAYEKFSK
+18 YSFAYEKFNK
-28 YINKKENN
+28 NINKKESN

-42 MNASLKSSYKI
+42 MNSTLKSSPKI
-53 LENPEQFA
+53 LDNPEQFE

-66 LVEPLDKCT
+66 LVEPVEKCT
-75 TRVIEVILSTM
+75 TKIIEIILSIM
-86 EEILKYDLVPSHI
+86 EEILKYDLVPPH
-99 LQKMVEKLIV
+99 LMQRMVEKLIV
-109 YIHKYFQFNEIDF
+109 YIHKYFQYNEIDF

-138 NNIFIHNENM
+138 QNIFIHNENL
-148 KSIIKIYLRIF
+148 KYIIKIYLRIF
-159 LSSHNTETLQDQTKT
+159 LSSHNTENLQSQTKT
-174 RLFVLIDKMINKLTL
+174 RLFILIDKMVKRLTL
-189 CNIVNK
+189 CNIIDKNVDEIDSIQN
-195 DIGII
+195 IQI
-200 NSMHSL
+200 
-206 QGHKGDLERQKMMLY
+206 HKGDLETQKAILY

-232 HKYTEFLLDLI
+232 KKYTDFLIDLI
-243 EIQASLD
+243 EIQSEINE
-250 DKNKDNK
+250 KEKSEKK
-257 SNIINKYIN
+257 SNLINNYIN
-266 IIQKASNPNQKSELI
+266 IIQKASYNQRSDLIKSEL
-281 KNELEELKLDE
+281 ESLKLDE
-292 LNLEYSNKKD
+292 LNLEYND
-302 KKNYKIGKYGWCI
+302 KKNKKSYKIGKYGWCI

-322 FWSKELQFPVC
+322 YWSKDLQFPVC
-333 CSNDN
+333 CGQNGILNNN
-338 INISKNNNTFNCDLE
+338 INTGINCDIE

-358 SNLYPRSDFLNM
+358 YNLYPRSDFLNM

-401 CLINVKEMIE
+401 CLINVKEMLE

-425 IIRELFK
+425 IVRELFK

-447 QLSLEVFVSLIKQFR
+447 QLSLEVFVSLIKHFR

-496 VLIVLVENTEF
+496 VLMVLVEDAEF
-507 IFEIYVN
+507 IVEIYVN

-541 KTKYQNTFKNNEE
+541 KSKYQSTFKNQEE
-554 NILVSTTLIFFN
+554 NLLVSTTLSFFN

-571 LNKLVEKNNQKKIK
+571 LNKLVEKNEQKKNRIY
-585 DDANNNNNINNNN
+585 NNNIQ
-598 NNLPEENENYTIPNT
+598 EENENAININT
-613 TITTTLTINNNN
+613 TINNTTTLITNINSN
-625 NNTEINNSEENNSS
+625 EISNADENSA
-639 NNLTEMKDKI
+639 NNLIDVKDKI

-658 LEKATEI
+658 LEKAIEV
-665 FNIGKSSSEFLIFLQ
+665 FNIGKSSSGFLNYLE
-680 KEKMIFSEQSFSKIK
+680 KEKMIYSEQSFSKIK
-695 SAYIDDINNNTIK
+695 STYIDDINNNTIQ
-708 NDYSKLLSPEESTI
+708 NDYSKLLSPEEFTI
-722 TSENSSEEVSFEVY
+722 INDVSSEEVSLEVY
-736 KNTNLMKNPFLT
+736 KNTNIMKNPFLS
-748 TINPLVCFI
+748 TINPLVYFI
-757 ITEDKEKL
+757 VTEDKEKL
-765 PTLTYEDYTA
+765 PTLNYEDYKA

-802 AFNIKVLTYFI
+802 DFNKKALTYFI
-813 NSFDFSEH
+813 NSFDFANQS
-821 NLLDAM
+821 LLEAM

-835 LSGEAQVIDRVVQ
+835 LAGEAQVIDRVVQ
-848 TFGEKFHRQNPHEL
+848 TFGEKFHKQNPNEL

-870 LAFSILQLNTDLHR
+870 LPFAILQLNTDLHR
-884 DEVENKMTLKQ
+884 SEVEKKMTLKE
-895 FINALNLSTG
+895 FIDQLNIG
-905 NDTIDPKYLENIY
+905 NERIDPKYLENIY
-918 NKVLTDPLVI
+918 NTIAIDPLVI
-928 PGQKLSGSTK
+928 PGQKLSGSNK

-960 TITNIPS
+960 TLTNISS
-967 NYYYIIGVD
+967 NYNYVMGAD
-976 NDDIRNLLESS
+976 NDAIRNLLESS

-999 AESIDSDIIKYIF
+999 AETTDGDIIKYIF

-1034 ISITNIN
+1034 IGITNIN
-1041 DNREIRNAE
+1041 DNREIKNAE
-1050 LIENLITFIRINGQ
+1050 LIENLITFIRVNGQ
-1064 YIRTGWTIILETI
+1064 YIRTGWNIILETI

-1087 KEYIRDDLKHKPTMK
+1087 KESIKEDLKHKPSMK
-1102 NLEKEISI
+1102 NIEKEISI
-1110 NFQKKDILSKHI
+1110 NLQKKDILSKHI

-1133 TNYFDEETI
+1133 TNTFDEETI
-1142 INFVTS
+1142 INFVTC

-1154 NELTEYYH
+1154 SELTEYYH
-1162 RRVFSLV
+1162 KRVFSLV

-1177 NMSRIQVEWVKIW
+1177 NIFRIQVQWVKIW
-1190 KLIGDHFV
+1190 KLIGEHFV
-1198 YVITHIIEQNI
+1198 YVITHIVEQNI

-1222 KLLLKKDFGIYNFQM
+1222 KLLLKKDLSIYNFQM
-1237 DFFNPFEIIFRQ
+1237 DFFKPFIIIFKQ

-1259 LIGYIYFIVG
+1259 LINYIYFIVG
-1269 QYGISIHSGW
+1269 QYGQNIHSGW
-1279 IVIFRILK
+1279 IVIFNILK
-1287 EALRRNDPKINE
+1287 EALQRNDPKMNE
-1299 EIQKTLQKISEES
+1299 LVLQTLQKISEES

-1344 ETILNLLAKIM
+1344 EMILNLLAKIM
-1355 QEMDD
+1355 KEMDS
-1360 IDEEEDE
+1360 INE
-1367 EKKNKKKV
+1367 EKDKEKSKEKV

-1415 ISHNKKLIFNK
+1415 ISHNKKLIFTS

-1455 NLFEAIPNSE
+1455 NLFENIPNLE
-1465 KFTKY
+1465 QFQKY
-1470 DESNT
+1470 NEANT
-1475 LDAKI
+1475 LEAKT

-1490 LSELIN
+1490 LSALIN
-1496 DFSDENGVEYDK
+1496 DFSDEKGVEYDK
-1508 IFYEGEKKRENK
+1508 IFYDVEKKKENK
-1520 LALIGFLREIKEGYN
+1520 TALIGFLREIKEGYN
-1535 KKEMTLII
+1535 KNDMTLII
-1543 KKKLIELTN
+1543 KKKLTELTN

-1562 DVFLDKFKNMFSGLA
+1562 DVFLEKFKNMFSSLD

-1592 FLTIHKLVII
+1592 FLTIHKLLII
-1602 NNNSDLLIKILN
+1602 NHNSDLLIKILN
-1614 KVLTMDDNIDVNKKG
+1614 KVLTTDDNIDSNKKG
-1629 TISQKCISKINEG
+1629 TISEKSIEKINEG

-1647 NLISNAKIQTNE
+1647 NLISNAKIKTNE
-1659 EKLHKLVGFC
+1659 EKLHKLVGF
-1669 SSFCNFY
+1669 SSSYCNFV

-1685 DIVAEF
+1685 DINSEF
-1691 KYLSKIFYKFLQIEL
+1691 KLLSKIFSKFLQIEL
-1706 ENTFERYKII
+1706 ENVFDRYKIVS
-1716 NSSST
+1716 SSST
-1721 VDMLIKFQGI
+1721 VDMLIRFQGI

-1736 EKIKNGEYEKLY
+1736 DQIKNEEYDQLY
-1748 SGESNIRKLI
+1748 SDETSIRKLI
-1758 YLNKIYNKYNL
+1758 YLNQIYNKYNL
-1769 NNQENQ
+1769 SNQENK
-1775 PMINILQFELE
+1775 PMINILIFELE
-1786 NILPKFMKSLSED
+1786 NIMPKFMKCLSED

-1805 VVLINLI
+1805 EVLINLI

-1824 NLLNEFTNLNIIS
+1824 NLLNEYTKLNIIT
-1837 FKKYNKDKE
+1837 FNKYK
-1846 DK
+1846 

>member
-1 MSKYTTKEEKF
+1 MTDRKYITREEKF
-12 QRIYTL
+12 QRIKAL
-18 YSFAYEKFSK
+18 YLFAYEKFNK
-28 YINKKENN
+28 YTNKKEAN

-42 MNASLKSSYKI
+42 MYSTIKSSPKI
-53 LENPEQFA
+53 LDNAEQFE

-66 LVEPLDKCT
+66 FVEPLEKCT
-75 TRVIEVILSTM
+75 TRVIEIILSTM
-86 EEILKYDLVPSHI
+86 EEILKYDLVPPHI
-99 LQKMVEKLIV
+99 LQKMVEKLIL
-109 YIHKYFQFNEIDF
+109 YIHKYFQYNEIDF

-138 NNIFIHNENM
+138 QNIFIHNENL
-148 KSIIKIYLRIF
+148 KLIIKIYLRIF
-159 LSSHNTETLQDQTKT
+159 LSSHNTENLQDQTKT
-174 RLFVLIDKMINKLTL
+174 RLFILIDKMIKKLTL
-189 CNIVNK
+189 CNIINK
-195 DIGII
+195 DIGEI
-200 NSMHSL
+200 NSIHNI
-206 QGHKGDLERQKMMLY
+206 QNHKGDLERQKALLY

-232 HKYTEFLLDLI
+232 KKYTDFLLDLI
-243 EIQASLD
+243 EIQLEINE
-250 DKNKDNK
+250 KNKDKEENK
-257 SNIINKYIN
+257 INLINKYIN
-266 IIQKASNPNQKSELI
+266 IIKKASNNYQKSDLI
-281 KNELEELKLDE
+281 KAELDSLKLDE
-292 LNLEYSNKKD
+292 LDLEFYD
-302 KKNYKIGKYGWCI
+302 KKTKKANKIGKYGWCI

-322 FWSKELQFPVC
+322 YWSKDLQFPIC
-333 CSNDN
+333 CSNEIYN
-338 INISKNNNTFNCDLE
+338 SNLNSGLNCDLE

-411 KSNNYFQNDNDIIY
+411 KSKNYFQNDNDIIY

-447 QLSLEVFVSLIKQFR
+447 QLSLEVFVSLIKHFR
-462 VHLKEQIEIFMTK
+462 MHLKEQIEIFMTK

-481 ESEIFDYEYKKAILD
+481 ESEIFDFEYKKAILD
-496 VLIVLVENTEF
+496 VLMVLVEDAEF
-507 IFEIYVN
+507 IVEIYVN

-541 KTKYQNTFKNNEE
+541 KSKYQSTFKNQEE
-554 NILVSTTLIFFN
+554 NLLVATTLSFFN
-566 KFVEN
+566 KFVAN
-571 LNKLVEKNNQKKIK
+571 LNKLVERNEQKKNKLYI
-585 DDANNNNNINNNN
+585 NNNPQDDNENTTNLNTNINNNTTLLTNANTTEVINTEEGSN
-598 NNLPEENENYTIPNT
+598 NNLTDV
-613 TITTTLTINNNN
+613 
-625 NNTEINNSEENNSS
+625 
-639 NNLTEMKDKI
+639 KDKI
-649 AKNLQLKKY
+649 AKNLQLKKF
-658 LEKATEI
+658 LEKAIEI
-665 FNIGKSSSEFLIFLQ
+665 FNIGKKSSEFLDYLK
-680 KEKMIFSEQSFSKIK
+680 KEKMIFSESSFSKIK
-695 SAYIDDINNNTIK
+695 SSYIDDINNNTIQS
-708 NDYSKLLSPEESTI
+708 DYNKLLSPEDSTI
-722 TSENSSEEVSFEVY
+722 ISDSSAEGISLEVY
-736 KNTNLMKNPFLT
+736 KSTNLMKNPFLCT
-748 TINPLVCFI
+748 LNPLVYFI

-765 PTLTYEDYTA
+765 PTLNYDDYIA

-783 TNLKKLI
+783 TNIKKLI
-790 RERVGDYLCSGK
+790 RDRVGDYLCSGK
-802 AFNIKVLTYFI
+802 EFNIKVLTYFI

-848 TFGEKFHRQNPHEL
+848 TFGVKFHRQNPHEL
-862 KNPDFCYY
+862 KNPDYCYY
-870 LAFSILQLNTDLHR
+870 LSFAILQLNTDLHR
-884 DEVENKMTLKQ
+884 DEVDNKMTLKQ
-895 FINALNLSTG
+895 FIDNVGASTG
-905 NDTIDPKYLENIY
+905 NEKIDPKYLENIY
-918 NKVLTDPLVI
+918 NKVQTDPLVI

-960 TITNIPS
+960 TITNISS
-967 NYYYIIGVD
+967 NYNYVIDID
-976 NDDIRNLLESS
+976 NDNIKNLLESS

-999 AESIDSDIIKYIF
+999 AETTDGDIIKYIF

-1034 ISITNIN
+1034 IGITNIN

-1087 KEYIRDDLKHKPTMK
+1087 KENIRDDLRHKPSMK

-1133 TNYFDEETI
+1133 TNTFDEETI

-1148 LCAISK
+1148 LCSISK

-1177 NMSRIQVEWVKIW
+1177 NIFRIQVEWVKIW

-1222 KLLLKKDFGIYNFQM
+1222 KLLLKQDLSIYNFQM
-1237 DFFNPFEIIFRQ
+1237 DFFKPFEIIFKQ

-1259 LIGYIYFIVG
+1259 VINYIYFIVG
-1269 QYGISIHSGW
+1269 QYGKSIHSGW

-1287 EALRRNDPKINE
+1287 EALQRNDPKINE
-1299 EIQKTLQKISEES
+1299 LIQRTLQKISEES

-1344 ETILNLLAKIM
+1344 EMILNLLAKIM
-1355 QEMDD
+1355 SEMDS
-1360 IDEEEDE
+1360 INEEKDE
-1367 EKKNKKKV
+1367 EKKIKKKV

-1415 ISHNKKLIFNK
+1415 ISHNKKLIFTR

-1455 NLFEAIPNSE
+1455 NLFENIPNLEQFS
-1465 KFTKY
+1465 KY
-1470 DESNT
+1470 DETNNIK
-1475 LDAKI
+1475 AKT

-1490 LSELIN
+1490 LSVLIN
-1496 DFSDENGVEYDK
+1496 DFSDEKGVEYDK
-1508 IFYEGEKKRENK
+1508 IFYEAEKKKEQK
-1520 LALIGFLREIKEGYN
+1520 IALIGFLREIKEGYN
-1535 KKEMTLII
+1535 KNEMTLII
-1543 KKKLIELTN
+1543 MKKLSELAN

-1562 DVFLDKFKNMFSGLA
+1562 DIFLEKFKNMFSSLGE
-1577 KNEQYLK
+1577 NEQYLK

-1592 FLTIHKLVII
+1592 FLTIHKLMII

-1614 KVLTMDDNIDVNKKG
+1614 KVLTTDDNIDVNKKG
-1629 TISQKCISKINEG
+1629 TISQKCISKINDG

-1647 NLISNAKIQTNE
+1647 NLISNAKIATNE
-1659 EKLHKLVGFC
+1659 EKLHKLVGF
-1669 SSFCNFY
+1669 SSSYCNFV

-1685 DIVAEF
+1685 DIDTEF
-1691 KYLSKIFYKFLQIEL
+1691 KLLSKIFSKFLQIEL
-1706 ENTFERYKII
+1706 ENVFERYKII
-1716 NSSST
+1716 SSSST
-1721 VDMLIKFQGI
+1721 VDMLIRFQGI

-1736 EKIKNGEYEKLY
+1736 DQVKNGEYEKLY
-1748 SGESNIRKLI
+1748 DNELSIRKLI

-1769 NNQENQ
+1769 SNQENK

-1786 NILPKFMKSLSED
+1786 NILPKFMKCLSED

-1805 VVLINLI
+1805 EVLINLI
-1812 DSNDSNL
+1812 DSNDVNL

-1824 NLLNEFTNLNIIS
+1824 NLLQEFTKLNMIT
-1837 FKKYNKDKE
+1837 FNKYK
-1846 DK
+1846 

>member
-1 MSKYTTKEEKF
+1 MSDRKYNTKEEKS

-18 YSFAYEKFSK
+18 YSFAYEKFNK
-28 YINKKENN
+28 NINKKESN

-42 MNASLKSSYKI
+42 MNSTLKSSPKI
-53 LENPEQFA
+53 LDNPEQFE

-66 LVEPLDKCT
+66 LVEPVEKCT
-75 TRVIEVILSTM
+75 TKIIEIILSIM
-86 EEILKYDLVPSHI
+86 EEILKYDLVPPH
-99 LQKMVEKLIV
+99 LMQRMVEKLIV
-109 YIHKYFQFNEIDF
+109 YIHKYFQYNEIDF

-138 NNIFIHNENM
+138 QNIFIHNENL
-148 KSIIKIYLRIF
+148 KYIIKIYLRIF
-159 LSSHNTETLQDQTKT
+159 LSSHNTENLQSQTKT
-174 RLFVLIDKMINKLTL
+174 RLFILIDKMVKRLTL
-189 CNIVNK
+189 CNIMDKNVDEIDSIQN
-195 DIGII
+195 IQI
-200 NSMHSL
+200 
-206 QGHKGDLERQKMMLY
+206 HKGDLETQKAILY

-232 HKYTEFLLDLI
+232 KKYTDFLIDLI
-243 EIQASLD
+243 EIQSEINE
-250 DKNKDNK
+250 KEKSEKK
-257 SNIINKYIN
+257 SNLINNYIN
-266 IIQKASNPNQKSELI
+266 IIQKASYNQRSDLIKSEL
-281 KNELEELKLDE
+281 ESLKLDE
-292 LNLEYSNKKD
+292 LNLEYTD
-302 KKNYKIGKYGWCI
+302 KKNKKSYKIGKYGWCI

-322 FWSKELQFPVC
+322 YWSKDLQFPVC
-333 CSNDN
+333 CGQNGILNNN
-338 INISKNNNTFNCDLE
+338 INTGINCDIE

-358 SNLYPRSDFLNM
+358 YNLYPRSDFLNM

-401 CLINVKEMIE
+401 CLINVKEMLE

-425 IIRELFK
+425 IVRELFK

-447 QLSLEVFVSLIKQFR
+447 QLSLEVFVSLIKHFR

-496 VLIVLVENTEF
+496 VLMVLVEDAEF
-507 IFEIYVN
+507 IVEIYVN

-541 KTKYQNTFKNNEE
+541 KSKYQSTFKNQEE
-554 NILVSTTLIFFN
+554 NLLVSTTLSFFN

-571 LNKLVEKNNQKKIK
+571 LNKLVEKNEQKKNRIY
-585 DDANNNNNINNNN
+585 NNNIQ
-598 NNLPEENENYTIPNT
+598 EENENAININT
-613 TITTTLTINNNN
+613 TINNTTTLITNINPN
-625 NNTEINNSEENNSS
+625 EISNADENSA
-639 NNLTEMKDKI
+639 NNLIDVKDKI

-658 LEKATEI
+658 LEKAIEV
-665 FNIGKSSSEFLIFLQ
+665 FNIGKSSSGFLNYLE
-680 KEKMIFSEQSFSKIK
+680 KEKMIYSEQSFSKIK
-695 SAYIDDINNNTIK
+695 STYIDDINNNTIQ
-708 NDYSKLLSPEESTI
+708 NDYSKLLSPEEFTI
-722 TSENSSEEVSFEVY
+722 INDVSSEEVSLEVY
-736 KNTNLMKNPFLT
+736 KNTNIMKNPFLS
-748 TINPLVCFI
+748 TINPLVYFI
-757 ITEDKEKL
+757 VTEDKEKL
-765 PTLTYEDYTA
+765 PTLNYEDYKA

-802 AFNIKVLTYFI
+802 DFNKKALTYFI
-813 NSFDFSEH
+813 NSFDFANQS
-821 NLLDAM
+821 LLEAM

-835 LSGEAQVIDRVVQ
+835 LAGEAQVIDRVVQ
-848 TFGEKFHRQNPHEL
+848 TFGEKFHKQNPNEL

-870 LAFSILQLNTDLHR
+870 LPFAILQLNTDLHR
-884 DEVENKMTLKQ
+884 SEVEKKMTLKE
-895 FINALNLSTG
+895 FIDQLNIG
-905 NDTIDPKYLENIY
+905 NERIDPKYLENIY
-918 NKVLTDPLVI
+918 NTIAIDPLVI
-928 PGQKLSGSTK
+928 PGQKLSGSNK

-960 TITNIPS
+960 TLTNISS
-967 NYYYIIGVD
+967 NYNYVMGAD
-976 NDDIRNLLESS
+976 NDAIRNLLESS

-999 AESIDSDIIKYIF
+999 AETTDGDIIKYIF

-1034 ISITNIN
+1034 IGITNIN
-1041 DNREIRNAE
+1041 DNREIKNAE
-1050 LIENLITFIRINGQ
+1050 LIENLITFIRVNGQ
-1064 YIRTGWTIILETI
+1064 YIRTGWNIILETI

-1087 KEYIRDDLKHKPTMK
+1087 KESIKEDLKHKPSMK
-1102 NLEKEISI
+1102 NIEKEISI
-1110 NFQKKDILSKHI
+1110 NLQKKDILSKHI

-1133 TNYFDEETI
+1133 TNTFDEETI
-1142 INFVTS
+1142 INFVTC

-1154 NELTEYYH
+1154 SELTEYYH
-1162 RRVFSLV
+1162 KRVFSLV

-1177 NMSRIQVEWVKIW
+1177 NIFRIQVQWVKIW
-1190 KLIGDHFV
+1190 KLIGEHFV
-1198 YVITHIIEQNI
+1198 YVITHIVEQNI

-1222 KLLLKKDFGIYNFQM
+1222 KLLLKKDLSIYNFQM
-1237 DFFNPFEIIFRQ
+1237 DFFKPFIIIFKQ

-1259 LIGYIYFIVG
+1259 LINYIYFIVG
-1269 QYGISIHSGW
+1269 QYGQNIHSGW
-1279 IVIFRILK
+1279 IVIFNILK
-1287 EALRRNDPKINE
+1287 EALQRNDPKMNE
-1299 EIQKTLQKISEES
+1299 LVLQTLQKISEES
-1312 FMINNANIEVFRGYI
+1312 YMINNANIEVFRGYI

-1344 ETILNLLAKIM
+1344 EMILNLLAKIM
-1355 QEMDD
+1355 KEMDN
-1360 IDEEEDE
+1360 INE
-1367 EKKNKKKV
+1367 EKDKEKSKEKV

-1415 ISHNKKLIFNK
+1415 ISHNKKLIFTS

-1455 NLFEAIPNSE
+1455 NLFENIPNLE
-1465 KFTKY
+1465 QFQKY
-1470 DESNT
+1470 NEANT
-1475 LDAKI
+1475 LEAKT

-1490 LSELIN
+1490 LSALIN
-1496 DFSDENGVEYDK
+1496 DFSDEKGVEYDK
-1508 IFYEGEKKRENK
+1508 IFYDVEKKKENK
-1520 LALIGFLREIKEGYN
+1520 TALIGFLREIKEGYN
-1535 KKEMTLII
+1535 KNDMTLII
-1543 KKKLIELTN
+1543 KKKLTELTN

-1562 DVFLDKFKNMFSGLA
+1562 DVFLEKFKNMFSSLD

-1592 FLTIHKLVII
+1592 FLTIHKLLII
-1602 NNNSDLLIKILN
+1602 NHNSDLLIKILN
-1614 KVLTMDDNIDVNKKG
+1614 KVLTTDDNIDSNKKG
-1629 TISQKCISKINEG
+1629 TISEKSIEKINEG

-1647 NLISNAKIQTNE
+1647 NLISNAKIKTNE
-1659 EKLHKLVGFC
+1659 EKLHKLVGF
-1669 SSFCNFY
+1669 SSSYCNFV

-1685 DIVAEF
+1685 DINSEF
-1691 KYLSKIFYKFLQIEL
+1691 KLLSKIFSKFLQIEL
-1706 ENTFERYKII
+1706 ENVFDRYKIVS
-1716 NSSST
+1716 SSST
-1721 VDMLIKFQGI
+1721 VDMLIRFQGI

-1736 EKIKNGEYEKLY
+1736 DQIKNEEYDQLY
-1748 SGESNIRKLI
+1748 SDETSIRKLI
-1758 YLNKIYNKYNL
+1758 YLNQIYNKYNL
-1769 NNQENQ
+1769 SNQENK
-1775 PMINILQFELE
+1775 PMINILIFELE
-1786 NILPKFMKSLSED
+1786 NIMPKFMKCLSED

-1805 VVLINLI
+1805 EVLINLI

-1824 NLLNEFTNLNIIS
+1824 NLLNEYTKLNIIT
-1837 FKKYNKDKE
+1837 FNKYK
-1846 DK
+1846 

>member
-1 MSKYTTKEEKF
+1 MSDRKYNTKEEKS

-18 YSFAYEKFSK
+18 YSFAYEKFNK
-28 YINKKENN
+28 NINKKESN

-42 MNASLKSSYKI
+42 MNSTLKSSPKI
-53 LENPEQFA
+53 LDNPEQFE

-66 LVEPLDKCT
+66 LVEPVEKCT
-75 TRVIEVILSTM
+75 TKIIEIILSIM
-86 EEILKYDLVPSHI
+86 EEILKYDLVPPH
-99 LQKMVEKLIV
+99 LMQRMVEKLIV
-109 YIHKYFQFNEIDF
+109 YIHKYFQYNEIDF

-138 NNIFIHNENM
+138 QNIFIHNENL
-148 KSIIKIYLRIF
+148 KYIIKIYLRIF
-159 LSSHNTETLQDQTKT
+159 LSSHNTENLQSQTKT
-174 RLFVLIDKMINKLTL
+174 RLFILIDKMVKRLTL
-189 CNIVNK
+189 CNIIDKNVDEIDSIQN
-195 DIGII
+195 IQI
-200 NSMHSL
+200 
-206 QGHKGDLERQKMMLY
+206 HKGDLETQKAILY

-232 HKYTEFLLDLI
+232 KKYTDFLIDLI
-243 EIQASLD
+243 EIQSEINE
-250 DKNKDNK
+250 KEKSEKK
-257 SNIINKYIN
+257 SNLINNYIN
-266 IIQKASNPNQKSELI
+266 IIQKASYNQRSDLIKSEL
-281 KNELEELKLDE
+281 ESLKLDE
-292 LNLEYSNKKD
+292 LNLEYTD
-302 KKNYKIGKYGWCI
+302 KKNKKSYKIGKYGWCI

-322 FWSKELQFPVC
+322 YWSKDLQFPVC
-333 CSNDN
+333 CGQNGILNNN
-338 INISKNNNTFNCDLE
+338 INTSINCDIE

-358 SNLYPRSDFLNM
+358 YNLYPRSDFLNM

-401 CLINVKEMIE
+401 CLINVKEMLE

-425 IIRELFK
+425 IVRELFK

-447 QLSLEVFVSLIKQFR
+447 QLSLEVFVSLIKHFR

-496 VLIVLVENTEF
+496 VLMVLVEDAEF
-507 IFEIYVN
+507 IVEIYVN

-541 KTKYQNTFKNNEE
+541 KSKYQSTFKNQEE
-554 NILVSTTLIFFN
+554 NLLVSTTLSFFN

-571 LNKLVEKNNQKKIK
+571 LNKLVEKNEQKKNRIY
-585 DDANNNNNINNNN
+585 NNNIQ
-598 NNLPEENENYTIPNT
+598 EENENAININT
-613 TITTTLTINNNN
+613 TINNTTTLITNINSN
-625 NNTEINNSEENNSS
+625 EISNADENSA
-639 NNLTEMKDKI
+639 NNLIDVKDKI

-658 LEKATEI
+658 LEKAIEV
-665 FNIGKSSSEFLIFLQ
+665 FNIGKSSSGFLNYLE
-680 KEKMIFSEQSFSKIK
+680 KEKMIYSEQSFSKIK
-695 SAYIDDINNNTIK
+695 STYIDDINNNTIQ
-708 NDYSKLLSPEESTI
+708 NDYSKLLSPEEFTI
-722 TSENSSEEVSFEVY
+722 INDVSSEEVSLEVY
-736 KNTNLMKNPFLT
+736 KNTNIMKNPFLS
-748 TINPLVCFI
+748 TINPLVYFI
-757 ITEDKEKL
+757 VTEDKEKL
-765 PTLTYEDYTA
+765 PTLNYEDYKA

-802 AFNIKVLTYFI
+802 DFNKKALTYFI
-813 NSFDFSEH
+813 NSFDFANQS
-821 NLLDAM
+821 LLEAM

-835 LSGEAQVIDRVVQ
+835 LAGEAQVIDRVVQ
-848 TFGEKFHRQNPHEL
+848 TFGEKFHKQNPNEL

-870 LAFSILQLNTDLHR
+870 LPFAILQLNTDLHR
-884 DEVENKMTLKQ
+884 SEVEKKMTLKE
-895 FINALNLSTG
+895 FIDQLNIG
-905 NDTIDPKYLENIY
+905 NERIDPKYLENIY
-918 NKVLTDPLVI
+918 NTIAIDPLVI
-928 PGQKLSGSTK
+928 PGQKLSGSNK

-960 TITNIPS
+960 TLTNISS
-967 NYYYIIGVD
+967 NYNYVMGAD
-976 NDDIRNLLESS
+976 NDAIRNLLESS

-999 AESIDSDIIKYIF
+999 AETTDGDIIKYIF

-1034 ISITNIN
+1034 IGITNIN
-1041 DNREIRNAE
+1041 DNREIKNAE
-1050 LIENLITFIRINGQ
+1050 LIENLITFIRVNGQ
-1064 YIRTGWTIILETI
+1064 YIRTGWNIILETI

-1087 KEYIRDDLKHKPTMK
+1087 KESIKEDLKHKPSMK
-1102 NLEKEISI
+1102 NIEKEISI
-1110 NFQKKDILSKHI
+1110 NLQKKDILSKHI

-1133 TNYFDEETI
+1133 TNTFDEETI
-1142 INFVTS
+1142 INFVTC

-1154 NELTEYYH
+1154 SELTEYYH
-1162 RRVFSLV
+1162 KRVFSLV

-1177 NMSRIQVEWVKIW
+1177 NIFRIQVQWVKIW
-1190 KLIGDHFV
+1190 KLIGEHFV
-1198 YVITHIIEQNI
+1198 YVITHIVEQNI

-1222 KLLLKKDFGIYNFQM
+1222 KLLLKKDLSIYNFQM
-1237 DFFNPFEIIFRQ
+1237 DFFKPFIIIFKQ

-1259 LIGYIYFIVG
+1259 LINYIYFIVG
-1269 QYGISIHSGW
+1269 QYGQNIHSGW
-1279 IVIFRILK
+1279 IVIFNILK
-1287 EALRRNDPKINE
+1287 EALQRNDPKMNE
-1299 EIQKTLQKISEES
+1299 LVLQTLQKISEES

-1344 ETILNLLAKIM
+1344 EMILNLLAKIM
-1355 QEMDD
+1355 KEMDS
-1360 IDEEEDE
+1360 INE
-1367 EKKNKKKV
+1367 EKDKEKSKEKV

-1415 ISHNKKLIFNK
+1415 ISHNKKLIFTS

-1455 NLFEAIPNSE
+1455 NLFENIPNLE
-1465 KFTKY
+1465 QFQKY
-1470 DESNT
+1470 NEANT
-1475 LDAKI
+1475 LEAKT

-1490 LSELIN
+1490 LSALIN
-1496 DFSDENGVEYDK
+1496 DFSDEKGVEYDK
-1508 IFYEGEKKRENK
+1508 IFYDVEKKKENK
-1520 LALIGFLREIKEGYN
+1520 TALIGFLREIKEGYN
-1535 KKEMTLII
+1535 KNDMTLII
-1543 KKKLIELTN
+1543 KKKLTELTN

-1562 DVFLDKFKNMFSGLA
+1562 DVFLEKFKNMFSSLD

-1592 FLTIHKLVII
+1592 FLTIHKLLII
-1602 NNNSDLLIKILN
+1602 NHNSDLLIKILN
-1614 KVLTMDDNIDVNKKG
+1614 KVLTTDDNIDSNKKG
-1629 TISQKCISKINEG
+1629 TISEKSIEKINEG

-1647 NLISNAKIQTNE
+1647 NLISNAKIKTNE
-1659 EKLHKLVGFC
+1659 EKLHKLVGF
-1669 SSFCNFY
+1669 SSSYCNFV

-1685 DIVAEF
+1685 DINSEF
-1691 KYLSKIFYKFLQIEL
+1691 KLLSKIFSKFLQIEL
-1706 ENTFERYKII
+1706 ENVFDRYKIVS
-1716 NSSST
+1716 SSST
-1721 VDMLIKFQGI
+1721 VDMLIRFQGI

-1736 EKIKNGEYEKLY
+1736 DQIKNEEYDQLY
-1748 SGESNIRKLI
+1748 SDETSIRKLI
-1758 YLNKIYNKYNL
+1758 YLNQIYNKYNL
-1769 NNQENQ
+1769 SNQENK
-1775 PMINILQFELE
+1775 PMINILIFELE
-1786 NILPKFMKSLSED
+1786 NIMPKFMKCLSED

-1805 VVLINLI
+1805 EVLINLI

-1824 NLLNEFTNLNIIS
+1824 NLLNEYTKLNIIT
-1837 FKKYNKDKE
+1837 FNKYK
-1846 DK
+1846 

>member
-1 MSKYTTKEEKF
+1 MSDRKYNTKEEKS

-18 YSFAYEKFSK
+18 YSFAYEKFNK
-28 YINKKENN
+28 NINKKESN

-42 MNASLKSSYKI
+42 MNSTLKSSPKI
-53 LENPEQFA
+53 LDNPEQFE

-66 LVEPLDKCT
+66 LVGPVEKCT
-75 TRVIEVILSTM
+75 TKIIEIILSIM
-86 EEILKYDLVPSHI
+86 EEILKYDLVPPH
-99 LQKMVEKLIV
+99 LMQRMVEKLIV
-109 YIHKYFQFNEIDF
+109 YIHKYFQYNEIDF

-138 NNIFIHNENM
+138 QNIFIHNENL
-148 KSIIKIYLRIF
+148 KYIIKIYLRIF
-159 LSSHNTETLQDQTKT
+159 LSSHNTENLQSQTKT
-174 RLFVLIDKMINKLTL
+174 RLFILIDKMVKRLTL
-189 CNIVNK
+189 CNIMDKNVDEIDSIQN
-195 DIGII
+195 IQI
-200 NSMHSL
+200 
-206 QGHKGDLERQKMMLY
+206 HKGDLETQKAILY

-232 HKYTEFLLDLI
+232 KKYTDFLIDLI
-243 EIQASLD
+243 EIQSEINE
-250 DKNKDNK
+250 KEKSEKK
-257 SNIINKYIN
+257 SNLINNYIN
-266 IIQKASNPNQKSELI
+266 IIQKASYNQRSDLIKSEL
-281 KNELEELKLDE
+281 ESLKLDE
-292 LNLEYSNKKD
+292 LNLEYTD
-302 KKNYKIGKYGWCI
+302 KKNKKSYKIGKYGWCI

-322 FWSKELQFPVC
+322 YWSKDLQFPVC
-333 CSNDN
+333 CGQNGILNNN
-338 INISKNNNTFNCDLE
+338 INTGINCDIE

-358 SNLYPRSDFLNM
+358 YNLYPRSDFLNM

-401 CLINVKEMIE
+401 CLINVKEMLE

-425 IIRELFK
+425 IVRELFK

-447 QLSLEVFVSLIKQFR
+447 QLSLEVFVSLIKHFR

-496 VLIVLVENTEF
+496 VLMVLVEDAEF
-507 IFEIYVN
+507 IVEIYVN

-541 KTKYQNTFKNNEE
+541 KSKYQSTFKNQEE
-554 NILVSTTLIFFN
+554 NLLVSTTLSFFN

-571 LNKLVEKNNQKKIK
+571 LNKLVEKNEQKKNRIY
-585 DDANNNNNINNNN
+585 NNNIQ
-598 NNLPEENENYTIPNT
+598 EENENAININT
-613 TITTTLTINNNN
+613 TINNTTTLITNINSN
-625 NNTEINNSEENNSS
+625 EILNADENSA
-639 NNLTEMKDKI
+639 NNLIDVKDKI

-658 LEKATEI
+658 LEKAIEV
-665 FNIGKSSSEFLIFLQ
+665 FNIGKSSSGFLNYLE
-680 KEKMIFSEQSFSKIK
+680 KEKMIYSEQSFSKIK
-695 SAYIDDINNNTIK
+695 STYIDDINNNTIQ
-708 NDYSKLLSPEESTI
+708 NDYSKLLSPEEFTI
-722 TSENSSEEVSFEVY
+722 INDVSSEEVSLEVY
-736 KNTNLMKNPFLT
+736 KNTNIMKNPFLS
-748 TINPLVCFI
+748 TINPLVYFI
-757 ITEDKEKL
+757 VTEDKEKL
-765 PTLTYEDYTA
+765 PTLNYEDYKA

-802 AFNIKVLTYFI
+802 DFNKKALTYFI
-813 NSFDFSEH
+813 NSFDFANQS
-821 NLLDAM
+821 LLEAM

-835 LSGEAQVIDRVVQ
+835 LAGEAQVIDRVVQ
-848 TFGEKFHRQNPHEL
+848 TFGEKFHKQNPNEL

-870 LAFSILQLNTDLHR
+870 LPFAILQLNTDLHR
-884 DEVENKMTLKQ
+884 SEVEKKMTLKE
-895 FINALNLSTG
+895 FIDQLNIG
-905 NDTIDPKYLENIY
+905 NERIDPKYLENIY
-918 NKVLTDPLVI
+918 NTIAIDPLVI
-928 PGQKLSGSTK
+928 PGQKLSGSNK

-960 TITNIPS
+960 TLTNISS
-967 NYYYIIGVD
+967 NYNYVMGAD
-976 NDDIRNLLESS
+976 NDAIRNLLESS

-999 AESIDSDIIKYIF
+999 AETTDGDIIKYIF

-1034 ISITNIN
+1034 IGITNIN
-1041 DNREIRNAE
+1041 DNREIKNAE
-1050 LIENLITFIRINGQ
+1050 LIENLITFIRVNGQ
-1064 YIRTGWTIILETI
+1064 YIRTGWNIILETI

-1087 KEYIRDDLKHKPTMK
+1087 KESIKEDLKHKPSMK
-1102 NLEKEISI
+1102 NIEKEISI
-1110 NFQKKDILSKHI
+1110 NLQKKDILSKHI

-1133 TNYFDEETI
+1133 TNTFDEETI
-1142 INFVTS
+1142 INFVTC

-1154 NELTEYYH
+1154 SELTEYYH
-1162 RRVFSLV
+1162 KRVFSLV

-1177 NMSRIQVEWVKIW
+1177 NIFRIQVQWVKIW
-1190 KLIGDHFV
+1190 KLIGEHFV
-1198 YVITHIIEQNI
+1198 YVITHIVEQNI

-1222 KLLLKKDFGIYNFQM
+1222 KLLLKKDLSIYNFQM
-1237 DFFNPFEIIFRQ
+1237 DFFKPFIIIFKQ

-1259 LIGYIYFIVG
+1259 LINYIYFIVG
-1269 QYGISIHSGW
+1269 QYGQNIHSGW
-1279 IVIFRILK
+1279 IVIFNILK
-1287 EALRRNDPKINE
+1287 EALQRNDPKMNE
-1299 EIQKTLQKISEES
+1299 LVLQTLQKISEES

-1344 ETILNLLAKIM
+1344 EMILNLLAKIM
-1355 QEMDD
+1355 KEMDS
-1360 IDEEEDE
+1360 INE
-1367 EKKNKKKV
+1367 EKDKEKSKEKV

-1415 ISHNKKLIFNK
+1415 ISHNKKLIFTS

-1455 NLFEAIPNSE
+1455 NLFENIPNLE
-1465 KFTKY
+1465 QFQKY
-1470 DESNT
+1470 NEANT
-1475 LDAKI
+1475 LEAKT

-1490 LSELIN
+1490 LSALIN
-1496 DFSDENGVEYDK
+1496 DFSDEKGVEYDK
-1508 IFYEGEKKRENK
+1508 IFYDVEKKKENK
-1520 LALIGFLREIKEGYN
+1520 TALIGFLREIKEGYN
-1535 KKEMTLII
+1535 KNDMTLII
-1543 KKKLIELTN
+1543 KKKLTELTN

-1562 DVFLDKFKNMFSGLA
+1562 DVFLEKFKNMFSSLD

-1592 FLTIHKLVII
+1592 FLTIHKLLII
-1602 NNNSDLLIKILN
+1602 NHNSDLLIKILN
-1614 KVLTMDDNIDVNKKG
+1614 KVLTTDDNIDSNKKG
-1629 TISQKCISKINEG
+1629 TISEKSIEKINEG

-1647 NLISNAKIQTNE
+1647 NLISNAKIKTNE
-1659 EKLHKLVGFC
+1659 EKLHKLVGF
-1669 SSFCNFY
+1669 SSSYCNFV

-1685 DIVAEF
+1685 DINSEF
-1691 KYLSKIFYKFLQIEL
+1691 KLLSKIFSKFLQIEL
-1706 ENTFERYKII
+1706 ENVFDRYKIVS
-1716 NSSST
+1716 SSST
-1721 VDMLIKFQGI
+1721 VDMLIRFQGI

-1736 EKIKNGEYEKLY
+1736 DQIKNEEYDQLY
-1748 SGESNIRKLI
+1748 SDETSIRKLI
-1758 YLNKIYNKYNL
+1758 YLNQIYNKYNL
-1769 NNQENQ
+1769 SNQENK
-1775 PMINILQFELE
+1775 PMINILIFELE
-1786 NILPKFMKSLSED
+1786 NIMPKFMKCLSED

-1805 VVLINLI
+1805 EVLINLI

-1824 NLLNEFTNLNIIS
+1824 NLLNEYTKLNIIT
-1837 FKKYNKDKE
+1837 FNKYK
-1846 DK
+1846 

>member
-1 MSKYTTKEEKF
+1 MSDRKYNTKEEKS

-18 YSFAYEKFSK
+18 YSFAYEKFNK
-28 YINKKENN
+28 NINKKESN

-42 MNASLKSSYKI
+42 MNSTLKSSPKI
-53 LENPEQFA
+53 LDNPEQFE

-66 LVEPLDKCT
+66 LVEPVEKCT
-75 TRVIEVILSTM
+75 TKIIEIILSIM
-86 EEILKYDLVPSHI
+86 EEILKYDLVPPH
-99 LQKMVEKLIV
+99 LMQRMVEKLIV
-109 YIHKYFQFNEIDF
+109 YIHKYFQYNEIDF

-138 NNIFIHNENM
+138 QNIFIHNENL
-148 KSIIKIYLRIF
+148 KYIIKIYLRIF
-159 LSSHNTETLQDQTKT
+159 LSSHNTENLQSQTKT
-174 RLFVLIDKMINKLTL
+174 RLFILIDKMVKRLTL
-189 CNIVNK
+189 CNIMDKNVDEIDSIQN
-195 DIGII
+195 IQI
-200 NSMHSL
+200 
-206 QGHKGDLERQKMMLY
+206 HKGDLETQKAILY

-232 HKYTEFLLDLI
+232 KKYTDFLIDLI
-243 EIQASLD
+243 EIQSEINE
-250 DKNKDNK
+250 KEKSEKK
-257 SNIINKYIN
+257 SNLINNYIN
-266 IIQKASNPNQKSELI
+266 IIQKASYNQRSDLIKSEL
-281 KNELEELKLDE
+281 ESLKLDE
-292 LNLEYSNKKD
+292 LNLEYTD
-302 KKNYKIGKYGWCI
+302 KKNKKSYKIGKYGWCI

-322 FWSKELQFPVC
+322 YWSKDLQFPVC
-333 CSNDN
+333 CGQNGILNNN
-338 INISKNNNTFNCDLE
+338 INTGINCDIE

-358 SNLYPRSDFLNM
+358 YNLYPRSDFLNM

-401 CLINVKEMIE
+401 CLINVKEMLE

-425 IIRELFK
+425 IVRELFK

-447 QLSLEVFVSLIKQFR
+447 QLSLEVFVSLIKHFR

-496 VLIVLVENTEF
+496 VLMVLVEDAEF
-507 IFEIYVN
+507 IVEIYVN

-541 KTKYQNTFKNNEE
+541 KSKYQSTFKNQEE
-554 NILVSTTLIFFN
+554 NLLVSTTLSFFN

-571 LNKLVEKNNQKKIK
+571 LNKLVEKNEQKKNRIY
-585 DDANNNNNINNNN
+585 NNNIQ
-598 NNLPEENENYTIPNT
+598 EENENAINVNT
-613 TITTTLTINNNN
+613 TINNTTTLITNINSN
-625 NNTEINNSEENNSS
+625 EISNADENSA
-639 NNLTEMKDKI
+639 NNLIDVKDKI

-658 LEKATEI
+658 LEKAIEV
-665 FNIGKSSSEFLIFLQ
+665 FNIGKSSSGFLNYLE
-680 KEKMIFSEQSFSKIK
+680 KEKMIYSEQSFSKIK
-695 SAYIDDINNNTIK
+695 STYIDDINNNTIQ
-708 NDYSKLLSPEESTI
+708 NDYSKLLSPEEFTI
-722 TSENSSEEVSFEVY
+722 INDVSSEEVSLEVY
-736 KNTNLMKNPFLT
+736 KNTNIMKNPFLS
-748 TINPLVCFI
+748 TINPLVYFI
-757 ITEDKEKL
+757 VTEDKEKL
-765 PTLTYEDYTA
+765 PTLNYEDYKA

-802 AFNIKVLTYFI
+802 DFNKKALTYFI
-813 NSFDFSEH
+813 NSFDFANQS
-821 NLLDAM
+821 LLEAM

-835 LSGEAQVIDRVVQ
+835 LAGEAQVIDRVVQ
-848 TFGEKFHRQNPHEL
+848 TFGEKFHKQNPNEL

-870 LAFSILQLNTDLHR
+870 LPFAILQLNTDLHR
-884 DEVENKMTLKQ
+884 SEVEKKMTLKE
-895 FINALNLSTG
+895 FIDQLNIG
-905 NDTIDPKYLENIY
+905 NERIDPKYLENIY
-918 NKVLTDPLVI
+918 NTIAIDPLVI
-928 PGQKLSGSTK
+928 PGQKLSGSNK

-960 TITNIPS
+960 TLTNISS
-967 NYYYIIGVD
+967 NYNYVMGAD
-976 NDDIRNLLESS
+976 NDAIRNLLESS

-999 AESIDSDIIKYIF
+999 AETTDGDIIKYIF

-1034 ISITNIN
+1034 IGITNIN
-1041 DNREIRNAE
+1041 DNREIKNAE
-1050 LIENLITFIRINGQ
+1050 LIENLITFIRVNGQ
-1064 YIRTGWTIILETI
+1064 YIRTGWNIILETI

-1087 KEYIRDDLKHKPTMK
+1087 KESIKEDLKHKPSMK
-1102 NLEKEISI
+1102 NIEKEISI
-1110 NFQKKDILSKHI
+1110 NLQKKDILSKHI

-1133 TNYFDEETI
+1133 TNTFDEETI
-1142 INFVTS
+1142 INFVTC

-1154 NELTEYYH
+1154 SELTEYYH
-1162 RRVFSLV
+1162 KRVFSLV

-1177 NMSRIQVEWVKIW
+1177 NIFRIQVQWVKIW
-1190 KLIGDHFV
+1190 KLIGEHFV
-1198 YVITHIIEQNI
+1198 YVITHIVEQNI

-1222 KLLLKKDFGIYNFQM
+1222 KLLLKKDLSIYNFQM
-1237 DFFNPFEIIFRQ
+1237 DFFKPFIIIFKQ

-1259 LIGYIYFIVG
+1259 LINYIYFIVG
-1269 QYGISIHSGW
+1269 QYGQNIHSGW
-1279 IVIFRILK
+1279 IVIFNILK
-1287 EALRRNDPKINE
+1287 EALQRNDPKMNE
-1299 EIQKTLQKISEES
+1299 LVLQTLQKISEES

-1344 ETILNLLAKIM
+1344 EMILNLLAKIM
-1355 QEMDD
+1355 KEMDS
-1360 IDEEEDE
+1360 INE
-1367 EKKNKKKV
+1367 EKDKEKSKEKV

-1415 ISHNKKLIFNK
+1415 ISHNKKLIFTS

-1455 NLFEAIPNSE
+1455 NLFENIPNLE
-1465 KFTKY
+1465 QFQKY
-1470 DESNT
+1470 NEANT
-1475 LDAKI
+1475 LEAKT

-1490 LSELIN
+1490 LSALIN
-1496 DFSDENGVEYDK
+1496 DFSDEKGVEYDK
-1508 IFYEGEKKRENK
+1508 IFYDVEKKKENK
-1520 LALIGFLREIKEGYN
+1520 TALIGFLREIKEGYN
-1535 KKEMTLII
+1535 KNDMTLII
-1543 KKKLIELTN
+1543 KKKLTELTN

-1562 DVFLDKFKNMFSGLA
+1562 DVFLEKFKNMFSSLD

-1592 FLTIHKLVII
+1592 FLTIHKLLII
-1602 NNNSDLLIKILN
+1602 NHNSDLLIKILN
-1614 KVLTMDDNIDVNKKG
+1614 KVLTTDDNIDSNKKG
-1629 TISQKCISKINEG
+1629 TISEKSIEKINEG

-1647 NLISNAKIQTNE
+1647 NLISNAKIKTNE
-1659 EKLHKLVGFC
+1659 EKLHKLVGF
-1669 SSFCNFY
+1669 SSSYCNFV

-1685 DIVAEF
+1685 DINSEF
-1691 KYLSKIFYKFLQIEL
+1691 KLLSKIFSKFLQIEL
-1706 ENTFERYKII
+1706 ENVFDRYKIVS
-1716 NSSST
+1716 SSST
-1721 VDMLIKFQGI
+1721 VDMLIRFQGI

-1736 EKIKNGEYEKLY
+1736 DQIKNEEYDQLY
-1748 SGESNIRKLI
+1748 SDETSIRKLI
-1758 YLNKIYNKYNL
+1758 YLNQIYNKYNL
-1769 NNQENQ
+1769 SNQENK
-1775 PMINILQFELE
+1775 PMINILIFELE
-1786 NILPKFMKSLSED
+1786 NIMPKFMKCLSED

-1805 VVLINLI
+1805 EVLINLI

-1824 NLLNEFTNLNIIS
+1824 NLLNEYTKLNIIT
-1837 FKKYNKDKE
+1837 FNKYK
-1846 DK
+1846 

>member
-1 MSKYTTKEEKF
+1 MSDRKYNTKEEKS

-18 YSFAYEKFSK
+18 YSFAYEKFNK
-28 YINKKENN
+28 NINKKESN

-42 MNASLKSSYKI
+42 MNSTLKSSPKI
-53 LENPEQFA
+53 LDNPEQFE

-66 LVEPLDKCT
+66 LVEPVEKCT
-75 TRVIEVILSTM
+75 TKIIEIILSIM
-86 EEILKYDLVPSHI
+86 EEILKYDLVPPH
-99 LQKMVEKLIV
+99 LMQRMVEKLIV
-109 YIHKYFQFNEIDF
+109 YIHKYFQYNEIDF

-138 NNIFIHNENM
+138 QNIFIHNENL
-148 KSIIKIYLRIF
+148 KYIIKIYLRIF
-159 LSSHNTETLQDQTKT
+159 LSSHNTENLQSQTKT
-174 RLFVLIDKMINKLTL
+174 RLFILIDKMVKRLTL
-189 CNIVNK
+189 CNIMDKNVDEIDSIQN
-195 DIGII
+195 IQI
-200 NSMHSL
+200 
-206 QGHKGDLERQKMMLY
+206 HKGDLETQKAILY

-232 HKYTEFLLDLI
+232 KKYTDFLIDLI
-243 EIQASLD
+243 EIQSEINE
-250 DKNKDNK
+250 KEKSEKK
-257 SNIINKYIN
+257 SNLINNYIN
-266 IIQKASNPNQKSELI
+266 IIQKASYNQRSDLIKSEL
-281 KNELEELKLDE
+281 ESLKLDE
-292 LNLEYSNKKD
+292 LNLEYTD
-302 KKNYKIGKYGWCI
+302 KKNKKSYKIGKYGWCI

-322 FWSKELQFPVC
+322 YWSKDLQFPVC
-333 CSNDN
+333 CGQNGILNNN
-338 INISKNNNTFNCDLE
+338 INTGINCDIE

-358 SNLYPRSDFLNM
+358 YNLYPRSDFLNM

-401 CLINVKEMIE
+401 CLINVKEMLE

-425 IIRELFK
+425 IVRELFK

-447 QLSLEVFVSLIKQFR
+447 QLSLEVFVSLIKHFR

-496 VLIVLVENTEF
+496 VLMVLVEDAEF
-507 IFEIYVN
+507 IVEIYVN

-541 KTKYQNTFKNNEE
+541 KSKYQSTFKNQEE
-554 NILVSTTLIFFN
+554 NLLVSTTLSFFN

-571 LNKLVEKNNQKKIK
+571 LNKLVEKNEQKKNRIY
-585 DDANNNNNINNNN
+585 NNNIQ
-598 NNLPEENENYTIPNT
+598 EENENAININT
-613 TITTTLTINNNN
+613 TINNTTTLITNINSN
-625 NNTEINNSEENNSS
+625 EISNADENSA
-639 NNLTEMKDKI
+639 NNLIDVKDKI

-658 LEKATEI
+658 LEKAIEV
-665 FNIGKSSSEFLIFLQ
+665 FNIGKSSSGFLNYLE
-680 KEKMIFSEQSFSKIK
+680 KEKMIYSEQSFSKIK
-695 SAYIDDINNNTIK
+695 STYIDDINNNTIQ
-708 NDYSKLLSPEESTI
+708 NDYSKLLSPEEFTI
-722 TSENSSEEVSFEVY
+722 INDVSSEEVSLEVY
-736 KNTNLMKNPFLT
+736 KNTNIMKNPFLS
-748 TINPLVCFI
+748 TINPLVYFI
-757 ITEDKEKL
+757 VTEDKEKL
-765 PTLTYEDYTA
+765 PTLNYEDYKA

-802 AFNIKVLTYFI
+802 DFNKKALTYFI
-813 NSFDFSEH
+813 NSFDFANQS
-821 NLLDAM
+821 LLEAM

-835 LSGEAQVIDRVVQ
+835 LAGEAQVIDRVVQ
-848 TFGEKFHRQNPHEL
+848 TFGEKFHKQNPNEL

-870 LAFSILQLNTDLHR
+870 LPFAILQLNTDLHR
-884 DEVENKMTLKQ
+884 SEVEKKMTLKE
-895 FINALNLSTG
+895 FIDQLNIG
-905 NDTIDPKYLENIY
+905 NERIDPKYLENIY
-918 NKVLTDPLVI
+918 NTIAIDPLVI
-928 PGQKLSGSTK
+928 PGQKLSGSNK

-960 TITNIPS
+960 TLTNISS
-967 NYYYIIGVD
+967 NYNYVMGAD
-976 NDDIRNLLESS
+976 NDAIRNLLESS

-999 AESIDSDIIKYIF
+999 AETTDGDIIKYIF

-1034 ISITNIN
+1034 IGITNIN
-1041 DNREIRNAE
+1041 DNREIKNAE
-1050 LIENLITFIRINGQ
+1050 LIENLITFIRVNGQ
-1064 YIRTGWTIILETI
+1064 YIRTGWNIILETI

-1087 KEYIRDDLKHKPTMK
+1087 KESIKEDLKHKPSMK
-1102 NLEKEISI
+1102 NIEKEISI
-1110 NFQKKDILSKHI
+1110 NLQKKDILSKHI

-1133 TNYFDEETI
+1133 TNTFDEETI
-1142 INFVTS
+1142 INFVTC

-1154 NELTEYYH
+1154 SELTEYYH
-1162 RRVFSLV
+1162 KRVFSLV

-1177 NMSRIQVEWVKIW
+1177 NIFRIQVQWVKIW
-1190 KLIGDHFV
+1190 KLIGEHFV
-1198 YVITHIIEQNI
+1198 YVITHIVEQNI

-1222 KLLLKKDFGIYNFQM
+1222 KLLLKKDLSIYNFQM
-1237 DFFNPFEIIFRQ
+1237 DFFKPFIIIFKQ

-1259 LIGYIYFIVG
+1259 LVNYIYFIVG
-1269 QYGISIHSGW
+1269 QYGQNIHSGW
-1279 IVIFRILK
+1279 IVIFNILK
-1287 EALRRNDPKINE
+1287 EALQRNDPKMNE
-1299 EIQKTLQKISEES
+1299 LVLQTLQKISEES

-1344 ETILNLLAKIM
+1344 EMILNLLAKIM
-1355 QEMDD
+1355 KEMDS
-1360 IDEEEDE
+1360 INE
-1367 EKKNKKKV
+1367 EKDKEKSKEKV

-1415 ISHNKKLIFNK
+1415 ISHNKKLIFTS

-1455 NLFEAIPNSE
+1455 NLFENIPNLE
-1465 KFTKY
+1465 QFQKY
-1470 DESNT
+1470 NEANT
-1475 LDAKI
+1475 LEAKT

-1490 LSELIN
+1490 LSALIN
-1496 DFSDENGVEYDK
+1496 DFSDEKGVEYDK
-1508 IFYEGEKKRENK
+1508 IFYDVEKKKENK
-1520 LALIGFLREIKEGYN
+1520 TALIGFLREIKEGYN
-1535 KKEMTLII
+1535 KNDMTLII
-1543 KKKLIELTN
+1543 KKKLTELTN

-1562 DVFLDKFKNMFSGLA
+1562 DVFLEKFKNMFSSLD

-1592 FLTIHKLVII
+1592 FLTIHKLLII
-1602 NNNSDLLIKILN
+1602 NHNSDLLIKILN
-1614 KVLTMDDNIDVNKKG
+1614 KVLTTDDNIDSNKKG
-1629 TISQKCISKINEG
+1629 TISEKSIEKINEG

-1647 NLISNAKIQTNE
+1647 NLISNAKIKTNE
-1659 EKLHKLVGFC
+1659 EKLHKLVGF
-1669 SSFCNFY
+1669 SSSYCNFV

-1685 DIVAEF
+1685 DINSEF
-1691 KYLSKIFYKFLQIEL
+1691 KLLSKIFSKFLQIEL
-1706 ENTFERYKII
+1706 ENVFDRYKIVS
-1716 NSSST
+1716 SSST
-1721 VDMLIKFQGI
+1721 VDMLIRFQGI

-1736 EKIKNGEYEKLY
+1736 DQIKNEEYDQLY
-1748 SGESNIRKLI
+1748 SDETSIRKLI
-1758 YLNKIYNKYNL
+1758 YLNQIYNKYNL
-1769 NNQENQ
+1769 SNQENK
-1775 PMINILQFELE
+1775 PMINILIFELE
-1786 NILPKFMKSLSED
+1786 NIMPKFMKCLSED

-1805 VVLINLI
+1805 EVLINLI

-1824 NLLNEFTNLNIIS
+1824 NLLNEYTKLNIIT
-1837 FKKYNKDKE
+1837 FNKYK
-1846 DK
+1846 

>member
-1 MSKYTTKEEKF
+1 MSDRKYNTKEEKS

-18 YSFAYEKFSK
+18 YSFAYEKFNK
-28 YINKKENN
+28 NINKKESN

-42 MNASLKSSYKI
+42 MNSTLKSSPKI
-53 LENPEQFA
+53 LDNPEQFE

-66 LVEPLDKCT
+66 LVEPVEKCT
-75 TRVIEVILSTM
+75 TKIIEIILSIM
-86 EEILKYDLVPSHI
+86 EEILKYDLVPPH
-99 LQKMVEKLIV
+99 LMQRMVEKLIV
-109 YIHKYFQFNEIDF
+109 YIHKYFQYNEIDF

-138 NNIFIHNENM
+138 QNIFIHNENL
-148 KSIIKIYLRIF
+148 KYIIKIYLRIF
-159 LSSHNTETLQDQTKT
+159 LSSHNTENLQSQTKT
-174 RLFVLIDKMINKLTL
+174 RLFILIDKMVKRLTL
-189 CNIVNK
+189 CNIMDKNVDEIDSIQN
-195 DIGII
+195 IQI
-200 NSMHSL
+200 
-206 QGHKGDLERQKMMLY
+206 HKGDLETQKAILY

-232 HKYTEFLLDLI
+232 KKYTDFLIDLI
-243 EIQASLD
+243 EIQSEINE
-250 DKNKDNK
+250 KEKSEKK
-257 SNIINKYIN
+257 SNLINNYIN
-266 IIQKASNPNQKSELI
+266 IIQKASYNQRSDLIKSEL
-281 KNELEELKLDE
+281 ESLKLDE
-292 LNLEYSNKKD
+292 LNLEYTD
-302 KKNYKIGKYGWCI
+302 KKNKKSYKIGKYGWCI

-322 FWSKELQFPVC
+322 YWSKDLQFPVC
-333 CSNDN
+333 CGQNGILNNN
-338 INISKNNNTFNCDLE
+338 INTGINCDIE

-358 SNLYPRSDFLNM
+358 YNLYPRSDFLNM

-401 CLINVKEMIE
+401 CLINVKEMLE

-425 IIRELFK
+425 IVRELFK

-447 QLSLEVFVSLIKQFR
+447 QLSLEVFVSLIKHFR

-496 VLIVLVENTEF
+496 VLMVLVEDAEF
-507 IFEIYVN
+507 IVEIYVN

-541 KTKYQNTFKNNEE
+541 KSKYQSTFKNQEE
-554 NILVSTTLIFFN
+554 NLLVSTTLSFFN

-571 LNKLVEKNNQKKIK
+571 LNKLVEKNEQKKNRIY
-585 DDANNNNNINNNN
+585 NNNTQ
-598 NNLPEENENYTIPNT
+598 EENENAININT
-613 TITTTLTINNNN
+613 TINNTTTLITNINSN
-625 NNTEINNSEENNSS
+625 EISNADENSA
-639 NNLTEMKDKI
+639 NNLIDVKDKI

-658 LEKATEI
+658 LEKAIEV
-665 FNIGKSSSEFLIFLQ
+665 FNIGKSSSGFLNYLE
-680 KEKMIFSEQSFSKIK
+680 KEKMIYSEQSFSKIK
-695 SAYIDDINNNTIK
+695 STYIDDINNNTIQ
-708 NDYSKLLSPEESTI
+708 NDYSKLLSPEEFTI
-722 TSENSSEEVSFEVY
+722 INDVSSEEVSLEVY
-736 KNTNLMKNPFLT
+736 KNTNIMKNPFLS
-748 TINPLVCFI
+748 TINPLVYFI
-757 ITEDKEKL
+757 VTEDKEKL
-765 PTLTYEDYTA
+765 PTLNYEDYKA

-802 AFNIKVLTYFI
+802 DFNKKALTYFI
-813 NSFDFSEH
+813 NSFDFANQS
-821 NLLDAM
+821 LLEAM

-835 LSGEAQVIDRVVQ
+835 LAGEAQVIDRVVQ
-848 TFGEKFHRQNPHEL
+848 TFGEKFHKQNPNEL

-870 LAFSILQLNTDLHR
+870 LPFAILQLNTDLHR
-884 DEVENKMTLKQ
+884 SEVEKKMTLKE
-895 FINALNLSTG
+895 FIDQLNIG
-905 NDTIDPKYLENIY
+905 NERIDPKYLENIY
-918 NKVLTDPLVI
+918 NTIAIDPLVI
-928 PGQKLSGSTK
+928 PGQKLSGSNK

-960 TITNIPS
+960 TLTNISS
-967 NYYYIIGVD
+967 NYNYVMGAD
-976 NDDIRNLLESS
+976 NDAIRNLLESS

-999 AESIDSDIIKYIF
+999 AETTDGDIIKYIF

-1034 ISITNIN
+1034 IGITNIN
-1041 DNREIRNAE
+1041 DNREIKNAE
-1050 LIENLITFIRINGQ
+1050 LIENLITFIRVNGQ
-1064 YIRTGWTIILETI
+1064 YIRTGWNIILETI

-1087 KEYIRDDLKHKPTMK
+1087 KESIKEDLKHKPSMK
-1102 NLEKEISI
+1102 NIEKEISI
-1110 NFQKKDILSKHI
+1110 NLQKKDILSKHI

-1133 TNYFDEETI
+1133 TNTFDEETI
-1142 INFVTS
+1142 INFVTC

-1154 NELTEYYH
+1154 SELTEYYH
-1162 RRVFSLV
+1162 KRVFSLV

-1177 NMSRIQVEWVKIW
+1177 NIFRIQVQWVKIW
-1190 KLIGDHFV
+1190 KLIGEHFV
-1198 YVITHIIEQNI
+1198 YVITHIVEQNI

-1222 KLLLKKDFGIYNFQM
+1222 KLLLKKDLSIYNFQM
-1237 DFFNPFEIIFRQ
+1237 DFFKPFIIIFKQ

-1259 LIGYIYFIVG
+1259 LINYIYFIVG
-1269 QYGISIHSGW
+1269 QYGQNIHSGW
-1279 IVIFRILK
+1279 IVIFNILK
-1287 EALRRNDPKINE
+1287 EALQRNDPKMNE
-1299 EIQKTLQKISEES
+1299 LVLQTLQKISEES

-1344 ETILNLLAKIM
+1344 EMILNLLAKIM
-1355 QEMDD
+1355 KEMDS
-1360 IDEEEDE
+1360 INE
-1367 EKKNKKKV
+1367 EKDKEKSKEKV

-1415 ISHNKKLIFNK
+1415 ISHNKKLIFTS

-1455 NLFEAIPNSE
+1455 NLFENIPNLE
-1465 KFTKY
+1465 QFQKY
-1470 DESNT
+1470 NEANT
-1475 LDAKI
+1475 LEAKT

-1490 LSELIN
+1490 LSALIN
-1496 DFSDENGVEYDK
+1496 DFSDEKGVEYDK
-1508 IFYEGEKKRENK
+1508 IFYDVEKKKENK
-1520 LALIGFLREIKEGYN
+1520 TALIGFLREIKEGYN
-1535 KKEMTLII
+1535 KNDMTLII
-1543 KKKLIELTN
+1543 KKKLTELTN

-1562 DVFLDKFKNMFSGLA
+1562 DVFLEKFKNMFSSLD

-1592 FLTIHKLVII
+1592 FLTIHKLLII
-1602 NNNSDLLIKILN
+1602 NHNSDLLIKILN
-1614 KVLTMDDNIDVNKKG
+1614 KVLTTDDNIDSNKKG
-1629 TISQKCISKINEG
+1629 TISEKSIEKINEG

-1647 NLISNAKIQTNE
+1647 NLISNAKIKTNE
-1659 EKLHKLVGFC
+1659 EKLHKLVGF
-1669 SSFCNFY
+1669 SSSYCNFV

-1685 DIVAEF
+1685 DINSEF
-1691 KYLSKIFYKFLQIEL
+1691 KLLSKIFSKFLQIEL
-1706 ENTFERYKII
+1706 ENVFDRYKIVS
-1716 NSSST
+1716 SSST
-1721 VDMLIKFQGI
+1721 VDMLIRFQGI

-1736 EKIKNGEYEKLY
+1736 DQIKNEEYDQLY
-1748 SGESNIRKLI
+1748 SDETSIRKLI
-1758 YLNKIYNKYNL
+1758 YLNQIYNKYNL
-1769 NNQENQ
+1769 SNQENK
-1775 PMINILQFELE
+1775 PMINILIFELE
-1786 NILPKFMKSLSED
+1786 NIMPKFMKCLSED

-1805 VVLINLI
+1805 EVLINLI

-1824 NLLNEFTNLNIIS
+1824 NLLNEYTKLNIIT
-1837 FKKYNKDKE
+1837 FNKYK
-1846 DK
+1846 

>member
-1 MSKYTTKEEKF
+1 MSDRKYNTKEEKS

-18 YSFAYEKFSK
+18 YSFAYEKFNK
-28 YINKKENN
+28 NINKKESN

-42 MNASLKSSYKI
+42 MNSTLKSSPKI
-53 LENPEQFA
+53 LDNPEQFE

-66 LVEPLDKCT
+66 LVEPVEKCT
-75 TRVIEVILSTM
+75 TKIIEIILSIM
-86 EEILKYDLVPSHI
+86 EEILKYDLVPPH
-99 LQKMVEKLIV
+99 LMQRMVEKLIV
-109 YIHKYFQFNEIDF
+109 YIHKYFQYNEIDF

-138 NNIFIHNENM
+138 QNIFIHNENL
-148 KSIIKIYLRIF
+148 KYIIKIYLRIF
-159 LSSHNTETLQDQTKT
+159 LSSHNTENLQSQTKT
-174 RLFVLIDKMINKLTL
+174 RLFILIDKMVKRLTL
-189 CNIVNK
+189 CNIMDKNVDEIDSIQN
-195 DIGII
+195 IQI
-200 NSMHSL
+200 
-206 QGHKGDLERQKMMLY
+206 HKGDLETQKAILY

-232 HKYTEFLLDLI
+232 KKYTDFLIDLI
-243 EIQASLD
+243 EIQSEINE
-250 DKNKDNK
+250 KEKSEKK
-257 SNIINKYIN
+257 SNLINNYIN
-266 IIQKASNPNQKSELI
+266 IIQKASYNQRSDLIKSEL
-281 KNELEELKLDE
+281 ESLKLDE
-292 LNLEYSNKKD
+292 LNLEYTD
-302 KKNYKIGKYGWCI
+302 KKNKKSYKIGKYGWCI

-322 FWSKELQFPVC
+322 YWSKDLQFPVC
-333 CSNDN
+333 CGQNGILNNN
-338 INISKNNNTFNCDLE
+338 INTGINCDIE

-358 SNLYPRSDFLNM
+358 YNLYPRSDFLNM

-401 CLINVKEMIE
+401 CLINVKEMLE

-425 IIRELFK
+425 IVRELFK

-447 QLSLEVFVSLIKQFR
+447 QLSLEVFVSLIKHFR

-496 VLIVLVENTEF
+496 VLMVLVEDAEF
-507 IFEIYVN
+507 IVEIYVN

-541 KTKYQNTFKNNEE
+541 KSKYQSTFKNQEE
-554 NILVSTTLIFFN
+554 NLLVSTTLSFFN

-571 LNKLVEKNNQKKIK
+571 LNKLVEKNEQKKNRIY
-585 DDANNNNNINNNN
+585 NNNIQ
-598 NNLPEENENYTIPNT
+598 EENENAININT
-613 TITTTLTINNNN
+613 TINNTTTLITNINSN
-625 NNTEINNSEENNSS
+625 EISNADENSA
-639 NNLTEMKDKI
+639 NNLIDVKDKI

-658 LEKATEI
+658 LEKAIEV
-665 FNIGKSSSEFLIFLQ
+665 FNIGKSSSGFLNYLE
-680 KEKMIFSEQSFSKIK
+680 KEKMIYSEQSFSKIK
-695 SAYIDDINNNTIK
+695 STYIDDINNNTIQ
-708 NDYSKLLSPEESTI
+708 NDYSKLLSPEEFTI
-722 TSENSSEEVSFEVY
+722 INDVSSEEVSLEVY
-736 KNTNLMKNPFLT
+736 KNTNIMKNPFLS
-748 TINPLVCFI
+748 TINPLVYFI
-757 ITEDKEKL
+757 VTEDKEKL
-765 PTLTYEDYTA
+765 PTLNYEDYKA

-802 AFNIKVLTYFI
+802 DFNKKALTYFI
-813 NSFDFSEH
+813 NSFDFANQS
-821 NLLDAM
+821 LLEAM

-835 LSGEAQVIDRVVQ
+835 LAGEAQVIDRVVQ
-848 TFGEKFHRQNPHEL
+848 TFGEKFHKQNPNEL

-870 LAFSILQLNTDLHR
+870 LPFAILQLNTDLHR
-884 DEVENKMTLKQ
+884 SEVEKKMTLKE
-895 FINALNLSTG
+895 FIDQLNIG
-905 NDTIDPKYLENIY
+905 NERIDPKYLENIY
-918 NKVLTDPLVI
+918 NTIAIDPLVI
-928 PGQKLSGSTK
+928 PGQKLSGSNK

-960 TITNIPS
+960 TLTNISS
-967 NYYYIIGVD
+967 NYNYVMGAD
-976 NDDIRNLLESS
+976 NDAIRNLLESS

-999 AESIDSDIIKYIF
+999 AETTDGDIIKYIF

-1034 ISITNIN
+1034 IGITNIN
-1041 DNREIRNAE
+1041 DNREIKNAE
-1050 LIENLITFIRINGQ
+1050 LIENLITFIRVNGQ
-1064 YIRTGWTIILETI
+1064 YIRTGWNIILETI

-1087 KEYIRDDLKHKPTMK
+1087 KESIKEDLKHKPSMK
-1102 NLEKEISI
+1102 NIEKEISI
-1110 NFQKKDILSKHI
+1110 NLQKKDILSKHI

-1133 TNYFDEETI
+1133 TNTFDEETI
-1142 INFVTS
+1142 INFVTC

-1154 NELTEYYH
+1154 SELTEYYH
-1162 RRVFSLV
+1162 KRVFSLV

-1177 NMSRIQVEWVKIW
+1177 NIFRIQVQWVKIW
-1190 KLIGDHFV
+1190 KLIGEHFV
-1198 YVITHIIEQNI
+1198 YVITHIVEQNI

-1222 KLLLKKDFGIYNFQM
+1222 KLLLKKDLSRYNFQM
-1237 DFFNPFEIIFRQ
+1237 DFFKPFIIIFKQ

-1259 LIGYIYFIVG
+1259 LINYIYFIVG
-1269 QYGISIHSGW
+1269 QYGQNIHSGW
-1279 IVIFRILK
+1279 IVIFNILK
-1287 EALRRNDPKINE
+1287 EALQRNDPKMNE
-1299 EIQKTLQKISEES
+1299 LVLQTLQKISEES

-1344 ETILNLLAKIM
+1344 EMILNLLAKIM
-1355 QEMDD
+1355 KEMDS
-1360 IDEEEDE
+1360 INE
-1367 EKKNKKKV
+1367 EKDKEKSKEKV

-1415 ISHNKKLIFNK
+1415 ISHNKKLIFTS

-1455 NLFEAIPNSE
+1455 NLFENIPNLE
-1465 KFTKY
+1465 QFQKY
-1470 DESNT
+1470 NEANT
-1475 LDAKI
+1475 LEAKT

-1490 LSELIN
+1490 LSALIN
-1496 DFSDENGVEYDK
+1496 DFSDEKGVEYDK
-1508 IFYEGEKKRENK
+1508 IFYDVEKKKENK
-1520 LALIGFLREIKEGYN
+1520 TALIGFLREIKEGYN
-1535 KKEMTLII
+1535 KNDMTLII
-1543 KKKLIELTN
+1543 KKKLTELTN

-1562 DVFLDKFKNMFSGLA
+1562 DVFLEKFKNMFSSLD

-1592 FLTIHKLVII
+1592 FLTIHKLLII
-1602 NNNSDLLIKILN
+1602 NHNSDLLIKILN
-1614 KVLTMDDNIDVNKKG
+1614 KVLTTDDNIDSNKKG
-1629 TISQKCISKINEG
+1629 TISEKSIEKINEG

-1647 NLISNAKIQTNE
+1647 NLISNAKIKTNE
-1659 EKLHKLVGFC
+1659 EKLHKLVGF
-1669 SSFCNFY
+1669 SSSYCNFV

-1685 DIVAEF
+1685 DINSEF
-1691 KYLSKIFYKFLQIEL
+1691 KLLSKIFSKFLQIEL
-1706 ENTFERYKII
+1706 ENVFDRYKIVS
-1716 NSSST
+1716 SSST
-1721 VDMLIKFQGI
+1721 VDMLIRFQGI

-1736 EKIKNGEYEKLY
+1736 DQIKNEEYDQLY
-1748 SGESNIRKLI
+1748 SDETSIRKLI
-1758 YLNKIYNKYNL
+1758 YLNQIYNKYNL
-1769 NNQENQ
+1769 SNQENK
-1775 PMINILQFELE
+1775 PMINILIFELE
-1786 NILPKFMKSLSED
+1786 NIMPKFMKCLSED

-1805 VVLINLI
+1805 EVLINLI

-1824 NLLNEFTNLNIIS
+1824 NLLNEYTKLNIIT
-1837 FKKYNKDKE
+1837 FNKYK
-1846 DK
+1846 

>member
-1 MSKYTTKEEKF
+1 MSDRKYNTKEEKS

-18 YSFAYEKFSK
+18 YSFAYEKFNK
-28 YINKKENN
+28 NINKKESN

-42 MNASLKSSYKI
+42 MNSTLKSSPKI
-53 LENPEQFA
+53 LDNPEQFE

-66 LVEPLDKCT
+66 LVEPVEKCT
-75 TRVIEVILSTM
+75 TKIIEIILSIM
-86 EEILKYDLVPSHI
+86 EEILKYDLVPPN
-99 LQKMVEKLIV
+99 LMQRMVEKLIV
-109 YIHKYFQFNEIDF
+109 YIHKYFQYNEIDF

-138 NNIFIHNENM
+138 QNIFIHNENL
-148 KSIIKIYLRIF
+148 KYIIKIYLRIF
-159 LSSHNTETLQDQTKT
+159 LSSHNTENLQSQTKT
-174 RLFVLIDKMINKLTL
+174 RLFILIDKMVKRLTL
-189 CNIVNK
+189 CNIMDKNVDEIDSIQN
-195 DIGII
+195 IQI
-200 NSMHSL
+200 
-206 QGHKGDLERQKMMLY
+206 HKGDLETQKAILY

-232 HKYTEFLLDLI
+232 KKYTDFLIDLI
-243 EIQASLD
+243 EIQSEINE
-250 DKNKDNK
+250 KEKSEKK
-257 SNIINKYIN
+257 SNLINNYIN
-266 IIQKASNPNQKSELI
+266 IIQKASYNQRSDLIKSEL
-281 KNELEELKLDE
+281 ESLKLDE
-292 LNLEYSNKKD
+292 LNLEYTD
-302 KKNYKIGKYGWCI
+302 KKNKKSYKIGKYGWCI

-322 FWSKELQFPVC
+322 YWSKDLQFPVC
-333 CSNDN
+333 CGQNGILNNN
-338 INISKNNNTFNCDLE
+338 INTGINCDIE

-358 SNLYPRSDFLNM
+358 YNLYPRSDFLNM

-401 CLINVKEMIE
+401 CLINVKEMLE

-425 IIRELFK
+425 IVRELFK

-447 QLSLEVFVSLIKQFR
+447 QLSLEVFVSLIKHFR

-496 VLIVLVENTEF
+496 VLMVLVEDAEF
-507 IFEIYVN
+507 IVEIYVN

-541 KTKYQNTFKNNEE
+541 KSKYQSTFKNQEE
-554 NILVSTTLIFFN
+554 NLLVSTTLSFFN

-571 LNKLVEKNNQKKIK
+571 LNKLVEKNEQKKNRIY
-585 DDANNNNNINNNN
+585 NNNIQ
-598 NNLPEENENYTIPNT
+598 EENENAININT
-613 TITTTLTINNNN
+613 TINNTTTLITNINSN
-625 NNTEINNSEENNSS
+625 EISNADENSA
-639 NNLTEMKDKI
+639 NNLIDVKDKI

-658 LEKATEI
+658 LEKAIEV
-665 FNIGKSSSEFLIFLQ
+665 FNIGKSSSGFLNYLE
-680 KEKMIFSEQSFSKIK
+680 KEKMIYSEQSFSKIK
-695 SAYIDDINNNTIK
+695 STYIDDINNNTIQ
-708 NDYSKLLSPEESTI
+708 NDYSKLLSPEEFTI
-722 TSENSSEEVSFEVY
+722 INDVSSEEVSLEVY
-736 KNTNLMKNPFLT
+736 KNTNIMKNPFLS
-748 TINPLVCFI
+748 TINPLVYFI
-757 ITEDKEKL
+757 VTEDKEKL
-765 PTLTYEDYTA
+765 PTLNYEDYKA

-802 AFNIKVLTYFI
+802 DFNKKALTYFI
-813 NSFDFSEH
+813 NSFDFANQS
-821 NLLDAM
+821 LLEAM

-835 LSGEAQVIDRVVQ
+835 LAGEAQVIDRVVQ
-848 TFGEKFHRQNPHEL
+848 TFGEKFHKQNPNEL

-870 LAFSILQLNTDLHR
+870 LPFAILQLNTDLHR
-884 DEVENKMTLKQ
+884 SEVEKKMTLKE
-895 FINALNLSTG
+895 FIDQLNIG
-905 NDTIDPKYLENIY
+905 NERIDPKYLENIY
-918 NKVLTDPLVI
+918 NTIAIDPLVI
-928 PGQKLSGSTK
+928 PGQKLSGSNK

-960 TITNIPS
+960 TLTNISS
-967 NYYYIIGVD
+967 NYNYVMGAD
-976 NDDIRNLLESS
+976 NDAIRNLLESS

-999 AESIDSDIIKYIF
+999 AETTDGDIIKYIF

-1034 ISITNIN
+1034 IGITNIN
-1041 DNREIRNAE
+1041 DNREIKNAE
-1050 LIENLITFIRINGQ
+1050 LIENLITFIRVNGQ
-1064 YIRTGWTIILETI
+1064 YIRTGWNIILETI

-1087 KEYIRDDLKHKPTMK
+1087 KESIKEDLKHKPSMK
-1102 NLEKEISI
+1102 NIEKEISI
-1110 NFQKKDILSKHI
+1110 NLQKKDILSKHI

-1133 TNYFDEETI
+1133 TNTFDEETI
-1142 INFVTS
+1142 INFVTC

-1154 NELTEYYH
+1154 SELTEYYH
-1162 RRVFSLV
+1162 KRVFSLV

-1177 NMSRIQVEWVKIW
+1177 NIFRIQVQWVKIW
-1190 KLIGDHFV
+1190 KLIGEHFV
-1198 YVITHIIEQNI
+1198 YVITHIVEQNI

-1222 KLLLKKDFGIYNFQM
+1222 KLLLKKDLSIYNFQM
-1237 DFFNPFEIIFRQ
+1237 DFFKPFIIIFKQ

-1259 LIGYIYFIVG
+1259 LINYIYFIVG
-1269 QYGISIHSGW
+1269 QYGQNIHSGW
-1279 IVIFRILK
+1279 IVIFNILK
-1287 EALRRNDPKINE
+1287 EALQRNDPKMNE
-1299 EIQKTLQKISEES
+1299 LVLQTLQKISEES

-1344 ETILNLLAKIM
+1344 EMILNLLAKIM
-1355 QEMDD
+1355 KEMDS
-1360 IDEEEDE
+1360 INE
-1367 EKKNKKKV
+1367 EKDKEKSKEKV

-1415 ISHNKKLIFNK
+1415 ISHNKKLIFTS

-1455 NLFEAIPNSE
+1455 NLFENIPNLE
-1465 KFTKY
+1465 QFQKY
-1470 DESNT
+1470 NEANT
-1475 LDAKI
+1475 LEAKT

-1490 LSELIN
+1490 LSALIN
-1496 DFSDENGVEYDK
+1496 DFSDEKGVEYDK
-1508 IFYEGEKKRENK
+1508 IFYDVEKKKENK
-1520 LALIGFLREIKEGYN
+1520 TALIGFLREIKEGYN
-1535 KKEMTLII
+1535 KNDMTLII
-1543 KKKLIELTN
+1543 KKKLTELTN

-1562 DVFLDKFKNMFSGLA
+1562 DVFLEKFKNMFSSLD

-1592 FLTIHKLVII
+1592 FLTIHKLLII
-1602 NNNSDLLIKILN
+1602 NHNSDLLIKILN
-1614 KVLTMDDNIDVNKKG
+1614 KVLTTDDNIDSNKKG
-1629 TISQKCISKINEG
+1629 TISEKSIEKINEG

-1647 NLISNAKIQTNE
+1647 NLISNAKIKTNE
-1659 EKLHKLVGFC
+1659 EKLHKLVGF
-1669 SSFCNFY
+1669 SSSYCNFV

-1685 DIVAEF
+1685 DINSEF
-1691 KYLSKIFYKFLQIEL
+1691 KLLSKIFSKFLQIEL
-1706 ENTFERYKII
+1706 ENVFDRYKIVS
-1716 NSSST
+1716 SSST
-1721 VDMLIKFQGI
+1721 VDMLIRFQGI

-1736 EKIKNGEYEKLY
+1736 DQIKNEEYDQLY
-1748 SGESNIRKLI
+1748 SDETSIRKLI
-1758 YLNKIYNKYNL
+1758 YLNQIYNKYNL
-1769 NNQENQ
+1769 SNQENK
-1775 PMINILQFELE
+1775 PMINILIFELE
-1786 NILPKFMKSLSED
+1786 NIMPKFMKCLSED

-1805 VVLINLI
+1805 EVLINLI

-1824 NLLNEFTNLNIIS
+1824 NLLNEYTKLNIIT
-1837 FKKYNKDKE
+1837 FNKYK
-1846 DK
+1846 

>member
-1 MSKYTTKEEKF
+1 MRDRKYNTKEEKS

-18 YSFAYEKFSK
+18 YSFAYEKFNK
-28 YINKKENN
+28 NINKKESN

-42 MNASLKSSYKI
+42 MNSTLKSSPKI
-53 LENPEQFA
+53 LDNPEQFE

-66 LVEPLDKCT
+66 LVEPVEKCT
-75 TRVIEVILSTM
+75 TKIIEIILSIM
-86 EEILKYDLVPSHI
+86 EEILKYDLVPPH
-99 LQKMVEKLIV
+99 LMQRMVEKLIV
-109 YIHKYFQFNEIDF
+109 YIHKYFQYNEIDF

-138 NNIFIHNENM
+138 QNIFIHNENL
-148 KSIIKIYLRIF
+148 KYIIKIYLRIF
-159 LSSHNTETLQDQTKT
+159 LSSHNTENLQSQTKT
-174 RLFVLIDKMINKLTL
+174 RLFILIDKMVKRLTL
-189 CNIVNK
+189 CNIMDKNVDEIDSIQN
-195 DIGII
+195 IQI
-200 NSMHSL
+200 
-206 QGHKGDLERQKMMLY
+206 HKGDLETQKAILY

-232 HKYTEFLLDLI
+232 KKYTDFLIDLI
-243 EIQASLD
+243 EIQSVINE
-250 DKNKDNK
+250 KEKSEKK
-257 SNIINKYIN
+257 SNLINNYIN
-266 IIQKASNPNQKSELI
+266 IIQKASYNQRSDLIKSEL
-281 KNELEELKLDE
+281 ESLKLDE
-292 LNLEYSNKKD
+292 LNLEYTD
-302 KKNYKIGKYGWCI
+302 KKNKKSYKIGKYGWCI

-322 FWSKELQFPVC
+322 YWSKDLQFPVC
-333 CSNDN
+333 CGQNGILNNN
-338 INISKNNNTFNCDLE
+338 INTGINCDIE

-358 SNLYPRSDFLNM
+358 YNLYPRSDFLNM

-401 CLINVKEMIE
+401 CLINVKEMLE

-425 IIRELFK
+425 IVRELFK

-447 QLSLEVFVSLIKQFR
+447 QLSLEVFVSLIKHFR

-496 VLIVLVENTEF
+496 VLMVLVEDAEF
-507 IFEIYVN
+507 IVEIYVN

-541 KTKYQNTFKNNEE
+541 KSKYQSTFKNQEE
-554 NILVSTTLIFFN
+554 NLLVSTTLSFFN

-571 LNKLVEKNNQKKIK
+571 LNKLVEKNEQKKNRIY
-585 DDANNNNNINNNN
+585 NNNIQ
-598 NNLPEENENYTIPNT
+598 EENENAININT
-613 TITTTLTINNNN
+613 TINNTTTLITNINSN
-625 NNTEINNSEENNSS
+625 EISNADENSA
-639 NNLTEMKDKI
+639 NNLIDVKDKI

-658 LEKATEI
+658 LEKAIEV
-665 FNIGKSSSEFLIFLQ
+665 FNIGKSSSGFLNYLE
-680 KEKMIFSEQSFSKIK
+680 KEKMIYSEQSFSKIK
-695 SAYIDDINNNTIK
+695 STYIDDINNNTIQ
-708 NDYSKLLSPEESTI
+708 NDYSKLLSPEEFTI
-722 TSENSSEEVSFEVY
+722 INDVSSEEVSLEVY
-736 KNTNLMKNPFLT
+736 KNTNIMKNPFLS
-748 TINPLVCFI
+748 TINPLVYFI
-757 ITEDKEKL
+757 VTEDKEKL
-765 PTLTYEDYTA
+765 PTLNYEDYKA

-802 AFNIKVLTYFI
+802 DFNKKALTYFI
-813 NSFDFSEH
+813 NSFDFANQS
-821 NLLDAM
+821 LLEAM

-835 LSGEAQVIDRVVQ
+835 LAGEAQVIDRVVQ
-848 TFGEKFHRQNPHEL
+848 TFGEKFHKQNPNEL

-870 LAFSILQLNTDLHR
+870 LPFAILQLNTDLHR
-884 DEVENKMTLKQ
+884 SEVEKKMTLKE
-895 FINALNLSTG
+895 FIDQLNIG
-905 NDTIDPKYLENIY
+905 NERIDPKYLENIY
-918 NKVLTDPLVI
+918 NTIAIDPLVI
-928 PGQKLSGSTK
+928 PGQKLSGSNK

-960 TITNIPS
+960 TLTNISS
-967 NYYYIIGVD
+967 NYNYVMGAD
-976 NDDIRNLLESS
+976 NDAIRNLLESS

-999 AESIDSDIIKYIF
+999 AETTDGDIIKYIF

-1034 ISITNIN
+1034 IGITNIN
-1041 DNREIRNAE
+1041 DNREIKNAE
-1050 LIENLITFIRINGQ
+1050 LIENLITFIRVNGQ
-1064 YIRTGWTIILETI
+1064 YIRTGWNIILETI

-1087 KEYIRDDLKHKPTMK
+1087 KESIKEDLKHKPSMK
-1102 NLEKEISI
+1102 NIEKEISI
-1110 NFQKKDILSKHI
+1110 NLQKKDILSKHI

-1133 TNYFDEETI
+1133 TNTFDEETI
-1142 INFVTS
+1142 INFVTC

-1154 NELTEYYH
+1154 SELTEYYH
-1162 RRVFSLV
+1162 KRVFSLV

-1177 NMSRIQVEWVKIW
+1177 NIFRIQVQWVKIW
-1190 KLIGDHFV
+1190 KLIGEHFV
-1198 YVITHIIEQNI
+1198 YVITHIVEQNI

-1222 KLLLKKDFGIYNFQM
+1222 KLLLKKDLSIYNFQM
-1237 DFFNPFEIIFRQ
+1237 DFFKPFIIIFKQ

-1259 LIGYIYFIVG
+1259 LINYIYFIVG
-1269 QYGISIHSGW
+1269 QYGQNIHSGW
-1279 IVIFRILK
+1279 IVIFNILK
-1287 EALRRNDPKINE
+1287 EALQRNDPKMNE
-1299 EIQKTLQKISEES
+1299 LVLQTLQKISEES

-1344 ETILNLLAKIM
+1344 EMILNLLAKIM
-1355 QEMDD
+1355 KEMDS
-1360 IDEEEDE
+1360 INE
-1367 EKKNKKKV
+1367 EKDKEKSKEKV

-1415 ISHNKKLIFNK
+1415 ISHNKKLIFTS

-1455 NLFEAIPNSE
+1455 NLFENIPNLE
-1465 KFTKY
+1465 QFQKY
-1470 DESNT
+1470 NEANT
-1475 LDAKI
+1475 LEAKT

-1490 LSELIN
+1490 LSALIN
-1496 DFSDENGVEYDK
+1496 DFSDEKGVEYDK
-1508 IFYEGEKKRENK
+1508 IFYDVEKKKENK
-1520 LALIGFLREIKEGYN
+1520 TALIGFLREIKEGYN
-1535 KKEMTLII
+1535 KNDMTLII
-1543 KKKLIELTN
+1543 KKKLTELTN

-1562 DVFLDKFKNMFSGLA
+1562 DVFLEKFKNMFSSLD

-1592 FLTIHKLVII
+1592 FLTIHKLLII
-1602 NNNSDLLIKILN
+1602 NHNSDLLIKILN
-1614 KVLTMDDNIDVNKKG
+1614 KVLTTDDNIDSNKKG
-1629 TISQKCISKINEG
+1629 TISEKSIEKINEG

-1647 NLISNAKIQTNE
+1647 NLISNAKIKTNE
-1659 EKLHKLVGFC
+1659 EKLHKLVGF
-1669 SSFCNFY
+1669 SSSYCNFV

-1685 DIVAEF
+1685 DINSEF
-1691 KYLSKIFYKFLQIEL
+1691 KLLSKIFSKFLQIEL
-1706 ENTFERYKII
+1706 ENVFDRYKIVS
-1716 NSSST
+1716 SSST
-1721 VDMLIKFQGI
+1721 VDMLIRFQGI

-1736 EKIKNGEYEKLY
+1736 DQIKNGEYDQLY
-1748 SGESNIRKLI
+1748 SDESSIRKLI

-1769 NNQENQ
+1769 SNQENK
-1775 PMINILQFELE
+1775 PMINILIFELE
-1786 NILPKFMKSLSED
+1786 NIMPKFMKCLSED

-1805 VVLINLI
+1805 EVLINLI
-1812 DSNDSNL
+1812 DSNDTNL

-1824 NLLNEFTNLNIIS
+1824 NLLNEFTKLNIIT
-1837 FKKYNKDKE
+1837 FNKCQ
-1846 DK
+1846 

>member
-1 MSKYTTKEEKF
+1 MSDRKYNTKEEKS

-18 YSFAYEKFSK
+18 YSFAYEKFNK
-28 YINKKENN
+28 NINKKESN

-42 MNASLKSSYKI
+42 MNSTLKSSPKI
-53 LENPEQFA
+53 LDNPEQFE

-66 LVEPLDKCT
+66 LVEPVEKCT
-75 TRVIEVILSTM
+75 TKIIEIILSIM
-86 EEILKYDLVPSHI
+86 EEILKYDLVPPH
-99 LQKMVEKLIV
+99 LMQRMVEKLIV
-109 YIHKYFQFNEIDF
+109 YIHKYFQYNEIDF

-138 NNIFIHNENM
+138 QNIFIHNENL
-148 KSIIKIYLRIF
+148 KYIIKIYLRIF
-159 LSSHNTETLQDQTKT
+159 LSSHNTENLQSQTKT
-174 RLFVLIDKMINKLTL
+174 RLFILIDKMVKRLTL
-189 CNIVNK
+189 CNIMDKNVDEIDSIQN
-195 DIGII
+195 IQI
-200 NSMHSL
+200 
-206 QGHKGDLERQKMMLY
+206 HKGDLETQKAILY

-232 HKYTEFLLDLI
+232 KKYTDFLIDLI
-243 EIQASLD
+243 EIQSEITE
-250 DKNKDNK
+250 KEKSEKK
-257 SNIINKYIN
+257 SNLINNYIN
-266 IIQKASNPNQKSELI
+266 IIQKASYNQRSDLIKSEL
-281 KNELEELKLDE
+281 ESLKLDE
-292 LNLEYSNKKD
+292 LNLEYTD
-302 KKNYKIGKYGWCI
+302 KKNKKSYKIGKYGWCI

-322 FWSKELQFPVC
+322 YWSKDLQFPVC
-333 CSNDN
+333 CGQNGILNNN
-338 INISKNNNTFNCDLE
+338 INTGINCDIE

-358 SNLYPRSDFLNM
+358 YNLYPRSDFLNM

-401 CLINVKEMIE
+401 CLINVKEMLE

-425 IIRELFK
+425 IVRELFK

-447 QLSLEVFVSLIKQFR
+447 QLSLEVFVSLIKHFR

-496 VLIVLVENTEF
+496 VLMVLVEDAEF
-507 IFEIYVN
+507 IVEIYVN

-541 KTKYQNTFKNNEE
+541 KSKYQSTFKNQEE
-554 NILVSTTLIFFN
+554 NLLVSTTLSFFN

-571 LNKLVEKNNQKKIK
+571 LNKLVEKNEQKKNRIY
-585 DDANNNNNINNNN
+585 NNNIQ
-598 NNLPEENENYTIPNT
+598 EENENAININT
-613 TITTTLTINNNN
+613 TINNTTTLITNINSN
-625 NNTEINNSEENNSS
+625 EISNADENSA
-639 NNLTEMKDKI
+639 NNLIDVKDKI

-658 LEKATEI
+658 LEKAIEV
-665 FNIGKSSSEFLIFLQ
+665 FNIGKSSSGFLNYLE
-680 KEKMIFSEQSFSKIK
+680 KEKMIYSEQSFSKIK
-695 SAYIDDINNNTIK
+695 STYIDDINNNTIQ
-708 NDYSKLLSPEESTI
+708 NDYSKLLSPEEFTI
-722 TSENSSEEVSFEVY
+722 INDVSSEEVSLEVY
-736 KNTNLMKNPFLT
+736 KNTNIMKNPFLS
-748 TINPLVCFI
+748 TINPLVYFI
-757 ITEDKEKL
+757 VTEDKEKL
-765 PTLTYEDYTA
+765 PTLNYEDYKA

-802 AFNIKVLTYFI
+802 DFNKKALTYFI
-813 NSFDFSEH
+813 NSFDFANQS
-821 NLLDAM
+821 LLEAM

-835 LSGEAQVIDRVVQ
+835 LAGEAQVIDRVVQ
-848 TFGEKFHRQNPHEL
+848 TFGEKFHKQNPNEL

-870 LAFSILQLNTDLHR
+870 LPFAILQLNTDLHR
-884 DEVENKMTLKQ
+884 SEVEKKMTLKE
-895 FINALNLSTG
+895 FIDQLNIG
-905 NDTIDPKYLENIY
+905 NERIDPKYLENIY
-918 NKVLTDPLVI
+918 NTIAIDPLVI
-928 PGQKLSGSTK
+928 PGQKLSGSNK

-960 TITNIPS
+960 TLTNISS
-967 NYYYIIGVD
+967 NYNYVMGAD
-976 NDDIRNLLESS
+976 NDAIRNLLESS

-999 AESIDSDIIKYIF
+999 AETTDGDIIKYIF

-1034 ISITNIN
+1034 IGITNIN
-1041 DNREIRNAE
+1041 DNREIKNAE
-1050 LIENLITFIRINGQ
+1050 LIENLITFIRVNGQ
-1064 YIRTGWTIILETI
+1064 YIRTGWNIILETI

-1087 KEYIRDDLKHKPTMK
+1087 KESIKEDLKHKPSMK
-1102 NLEKEISI
+1102 NIEKEISI
-1110 NFQKKDILSKHI
+1110 NLQKKDILSKHI

-1133 TNYFDEETI
+1133 TNTFDEETI
-1142 INFVTS
+1142 INFVTC

-1154 NELTEYYH
+1154 SELTEYYH
-1162 RRVFSLV
+1162 KRVFSLV

-1177 NMSRIQVEWVKIW
+1177 NIFRIQVQWVKIW
-1190 KLIGDHFV
+1190 KLIGEHFV
-1198 YVITHIIEQNI
+1198 YVITHIVEQNI

-1222 KLLLKKDFGIYNFQM
+1222 KLLLKKDLSIYNFQM
-1237 DFFNPFEIIFRQ
+1237 DFFKPFIIIFKQ

-1259 LIGYIYFIVG
+1259 LINYIYFIVG
-1269 QYGISIHSGW
+1269 QYGQNIHSGW
-1279 IVIFRILK
+1279 IVIFNILK
-1287 EALRRNDPKINE
+1287 EALQRNDPKMNE
-1299 EIQKTLQKISEES
+1299 LVLQTLQKISEES

-1344 ETILNLLAKIM
+1344 EMILNLLAKIM
-1355 QEMDD
+1355 KEMDS
-1360 IDEEEDE
+1360 INE
-1367 EKKNKKKV
+1367 EKDKEKSKEKV

-1415 ISHNKKLIFNK
+1415 ISHNKKLIFTS

-1455 NLFEAIPNSE
+1455 NLFENIPNLE
-1465 KFTKY
+1465 QFQKY
-1470 DESNT
+1470 NEANT
-1475 LDAKI
+1475 LEAKT

-1490 LSELIN
+1490 LSALIN
-1496 DFSDENGVEYDK
+1496 DFSDEKGVEYDK
-1508 IFYEGEKKRENK
+1508 IFYDVEKKKENK
-1520 LALIGFLREIKEGYN
+1520 TALIGFLREIKEGYN
-1535 KKEMTLII
+1535 KNDMTLII
-1543 KKKLIELTN
+1543 KKKLTELTN

-1562 DVFLDKFKNMFSGLA
+1562 DVFLEKFKNMFSSLD

-1592 FLTIHKLVII
+1592 FLTIHKLLII
-1602 NNNSDLLIKILN
+1602 NHNSDLLIKILN
-1614 KVLTMDDNIDVNKKG
+1614 KVLTTDDNIDSNKKG
-1629 TISQKCISKINEG
+1629 TISEKSIEKINEG

-1647 NLISNAKIQTNE
+1647 NLISNAKIKTNE
-1659 EKLHKLVGFC
+1659 EKLHKLVGF
-1669 SSFCNFY
+1669 SSSYCNFV

-1685 DIVAEF
+1685 DINSEF
-1691 KYLSKIFYKFLQIEL
+1691 KLLSKIFSKFLQIEL
-1706 ENTFERYKII
+1706 ENVFDRYKIVS
-1716 NSSST
+1716 SSST
-1721 VDMLIKFQGI
+1721 VDMLIRFQGI

-1736 EKIKNGEYEKLY
+1736 DQIKNEEYDQLY
-1748 SGESNIRKLI
+1748 SDETSIRKLI
-1758 YLNKIYNKYNL
+1758 YLNQIYNKYNL
-1769 NNQENQ
+1769 SNQENK
-1775 PMINILQFELE
+1775 PMINILIFELE
-1786 NILPKFMKSLSED
+1786 NIMPKFMKCLSED

-1805 VVLINLI
+1805 EVLINLI

-1824 NLLNEFTNLNIIS
+1824 NLLNEYTKLNIIT
-1837 FKKYNKDKE
+1837 FNKYK
-1846 DK
+1846 

>member
-1 MSKYTTKEEKF
+1 MSDRKYNTKEEKS

-18 YSFAYEKFSK
+18 YSFAYEKFNK
-28 YINKKENN
+28 NINKKESN

-42 MNASLKSSYKI
+42 MNSTLKSSPKI
-53 LENPEQFA
+53 LDNPEQFE

-66 LVEPLDKCT
+66 LVEPVEKCT
-75 TRVIEVILSTM
+75 TKIIEIILSIM
-86 EEILKYDLVPSHI
+86 EEILKYDLVPPH
-99 LQKMVEKLIV
+99 LMQRMVEKLIV
-109 YIHKYFQFNEIDF
+109 YIHKYFQYNEIDF

-138 NNIFIHNENM
+138 QNIFIHNENL
-148 KSIIKIYLRIF
+148 KYIIKIYLRIF
-159 LSSHNTETLQDQTKT
+159 LSSHNTENLQSQTKT
-174 RLFVLIDKMINKLTL
+174 RLFILIDKMVKRLTL
-189 CNIVNK
+189 CNIMDKNVDEIDSIQN
-195 DIGII
+195 IQI
-200 NSMHSL
+200 
-206 QGHKGDLERQKMMLY
+206 HKGDLEAQKAILY

-232 HKYTEFLLDLI
+232 KKYTDFLIDLI
-243 EIQASLD
+243 EIQSEINE
-250 DKNKDNK
+250 KEKSEKK
-257 SNIINKYIN
+257 SNLINNYIN
-266 IIQKASNPNQKSELI
+266 IIQKASYNQRSDLIKSEL
-281 KNELEELKLDE
+281 ESLKLDE
-292 LNLEYSNKKD
+292 LNLEYTD
-302 KKNYKIGKYGWCI
+302 KKNKKSYKIGKYGWCI

-322 FWSKELQFPVC
+322 YWSKDLQFPVC
-333 CSNDN
+333 CGQNGILNNN
-338 INISKNNNTFNCDLE
+338 INTGINCDIE

-358 SNLYPRSDFLNM
+358 YNLYPRSDFLNM

-401 CLINVKEMIE
+401 CLINVKEMLE

-425 IIRELFK
+425 IVRELFK

-447 QLSLEVFVSLIKQFR
+447 QLSLEVFVSLIKHFR

-496 VLIVLVENTEF
+496 VLMVLVEDAEF
-507 IFEIYVN
+507 IVEIYVN

-541 KTKYQNTFKNNEE
+541 KSKYQSTFKNQEE
-554 NILVSTTLIFFN
+554 NLLVSTTLSFFN

-571 LNKLVEKNNQKKIK
+571 LNKLVEKNEQKKNRIY
-585 DDANNNNNINNNN
+585 NNNIQ
-598 NNLPEENENYTIPNT
+598 EENENAININT
-613 TITTTLTINNNN
+613 TINNTTTLITNINSNEIS
-625 NNTEINNSEENNSS
+625 NTDENSA
-639 NNLTEMKDKI
+639 NNLIDVKDKI

-658 LEKATEI
+658 LEKAIEV
-665 FNIGKSSSEFLIFLQ
+665 FNIGKSSSGFLNYLE
-680 KEKMIFSEQSFSKIK
+680 KEKMIYSEQSFSKIK
-695 SAYIDDINNNTIK
+695 STYIDDINNNTIQ
-708 NDYSKLLSPEESTI
+708 NDYSKLLSPEEFTI
-722 TSENSSEEVSFEVY
+722 INDVSSEEVSLEVY
-736 KNTNLMKNPFLT
+736 KNTNIMKNPFLS
-748 TINPLVCFI
+748 TINPLVYFI
-757 ITEDKEKL
+757 VTEDKEKL
-765 PTLTYEDYTA
+765 PTLNYEDYKA

-802 AFNIKVLTYFI
+802 DFNKKALTYFI
-813 NSFDFSEH
+813 NSFDFANQS
-821 NLLDAM
+821 LLEAM

-835 LSGEAQVIDRVVQ
+835 LAGEAQVIDRVVQ
-848 TFGEKFHRQNPHEL
+848 TFGEKFHKQNPNEL

-870 LAFSILQLNTDLHR
+870 LPFAILQLNTDLHR
-884 DEVENKMTLKQ
+884 SEVEKKMTLKE
-895 FINALNLSTG
+895 FIDQLNIG
-905 NDTIDPKYLENIY
+905 NERIDPKYLENIY
-918 NKVLTDPLVI
+918 NTIAIDPLVI
-928 PGQKLSGSTK
+928 PGQKLSGSNK

-960 TITNIPS
+960 TLTNISS
-967 NYYYIIGVD
+967 NYNYVMGAD
-976 NDDIRNLLESS
+976 NDAIRNLLESS

-999 AESIDSDIIKYIF
+999 AETTDGDIIKYIF

-1034 ISITNIN
+1034 IGITNIN
-1041 DNREIRNAE
+1041 DNREIKNAE
-1050 LIENLITFIRINGQ
+1050 LIENLITFIRVNGQ
-1064 YIRTGWTIILETI
+1064 YIRTGWNIILETI

-1087 KEYIRDDLKHKPTMK
+1087 KESIKEDLKHKPSMK
-1102 NLEKEISI
+1102 NIEKEISI
-1110 NFQKKDILSKHI
+1110 NLQKKDILSKHI

-1133 TNYFDEETI
+1133 TNTFDEETI
-1142 INFVTS
+1142 INFVTC

-1154 NELTEYYH
+1154 SELTEYYH
-1162 RRVFSLV
+1162 KRVFSLV

-1177 NMSRIQVEWVKIW
+1177 NIFRIQVQWVKIW
-1190 KLIGDHFV
+1190 KLIGEHFV
-1198 YVITHIIEQNI
+1198 YVITHIVEQNI

-1222 KLLLKKDFGIYNFQM
+1222 KLLLKKDLSIYNFQM
-1237 DFFNPFEIIFRQ
+1237 DFFKPFIIIFKQ

-1259 LIGYIYFIVG
+1259 LINYIYFIVG
-1269 QYGISIHSGW
+1269 QYGQNIHSGW
-1279 IVIFRILK
+1279 IVIFNILK
-1287 EALRRNDPKINE
+1287 EALQRNDPKMNE
-1299 EIQKTLQKISEES
+1299 LVLQTLQKISEES

-1344 ETILNLLAKIM
+1344 EMILNLLAKIM
-1355 QEMDD
+1355 KEMDS
-1360 IDEEEDE
+1360 INE
-1367 EKKNKKKV
+1367 EKDKEKSKEKV

-1415 ISHNKKLIFNK
+1415 ISHNKKLIFTS

-1455 NLFEAIPNSE
+1455 NLFENIPNLE
-1465 KFTKY
+1465 QFQKY
-1470 DESNT
+1470 NEANT
-1475 LDAKI
+1475 LEAKT

-1490 LSELIN
+1490 LSALIN
-1496 DFSDENGVEYDK
+1496 DFSDEKGVEYDK
-1508 IFYEGEKKRENK
+1508 IFYDVEKKKENK
-1520 LALIGFLREIKEGYN
+1520 TALIGFLREIKEGYN
-1535 KKEMTLII
+1535 KNDMTLII
-1543 KKKLIELTN
+1543 KKKLTELTN

-1562 DVFLDKFKNMFSGLA
+1562 DVFLEKFKNMFSSLD

-1592 FLTIHKLVII
+1592 FLTIHKLLII
-1602 NNNSDLLIKILN
+1602 NHNSDLLIKILN
-1614 KVLTMDDNIDVNKKG
+1614 KVLTTDDNIDSNKKG
-1629 TISQKCISKINEG
+1629 TISEKSIEKINEG

-1647 NLISNAKIQTNE
+1647 NLISNAKIKTNE
-1659 EKLHKLVGFC
+1659 EKLHKLVGF
-1669 SSFCNFY
+1669 SSSYCNFV

-1685 DIVAEF
+1685 DINSEF
-1691 KYLSKIFYKFLQIEL
+1691 KLLSKIFSKFLQIEL
-1706 ENTFERYKII
+1706 ENVFDRYKIVS
-1716 NSSST
+1716 SSST
-1721 VDMLIKFQGI
+1721 VDMLIRFQGI

-1736 EKIKNGEYEKLY
+1736 DQIKNEEYDQLY
-1748 SGESNIRKLI
+1748 SDETSIRKLI
-1758 YLNKIYNKYNL
+1758 YLNQIYNKYNL
-1769 NNQENQ
+1769 SNQENK
-1775 PMINILQFELE
+1775 PMINILIFELE
-1786 NILPKFMKSLSED
+1786 NIMPKFMKCLSED

-1805 VVLINLI
+1805 EVLINLI

-1824 NLLNEFTNLNIIS
+1824 NLLNEYTKLNIIT
-1837 FKKYNKDKE
+1837 FNKYK
-1846 DK
+1846 

>member
-1 MSKYTTKEEKF
+1 MTDRKYNTKEEKIK
-12 QRIYTL
+12 RLYTL
-18 YSFAYEKFSK
+18 YTFAYEKFNK
-28 YINKKENN
+28 YITKKEENL
-36 MQLIKE
+36 QKIRE
-42 MNASLKSSYKI
+42 MNSSIKSSPKI
-53 LENPEQFA
+53 LDIPEQLEE
-61 KYSLL
+61 YSSL
-66 LVEPLDKCT
+66 LVEPFEKCT
-75 TRVIEVILSTM
+75 TRVIEVILTSM
-86 EEILKYDLVPSHI
+86 EEILKYDLVPPHI
-99 LQKMVEKLIV
+99 LQKMVEKLIL
-109 YIHKYFQFNEIDF
+109 YIHKYFQYNEIDF

-128 LEICELIYSN
+128 LEICELMYSN
-138 NNIFIHNENM
+138 QNIFIHNENL

-159 LSSHNTETLQDQTKT
+159 LSSHNTENLQDQTKT
-174 RLFVLIDKMINKLTL
+174 RLFILIGKILSKLTL
-189 CNIVNK
+189 CNIINK
-195 DIGII
+195 DIGEI
-200 NSMHSL
+200 NSIHNI
-206 QGHKGDLERQKMMLY
+206 QNHKGDLERQKALLY

-232 HKYTEFLLDLI
+232 KKYTDFLIDLI
-243 EIQASLD
+243 EIQAECNE
-250 DKNKDNK
+250 KEKDNK
-257 SNIINKYIN
+257 SNLINNYIT
-266 IIQKASNPNQKSELI
+266 IIQKASNNNHKSDLIKSEL
-281 KNELEELKLDE
+281 ESLKLEKLD
-292 LNLEYSNKKD
+292 LEYTD
-302 KKNYKIGKYGWCI
+302 KKTKKSYKIGKYGWCI

-322 FWSKELQFPVC
+322 FWSQDLQFPVC
-333 CSNDN
+333 CSFEKYNSN
-338 INISKNNNTFNCDLE
+338 MNSGLNCDLE

-375 TTSTLGS
+375 TTSTLGF

-411 KSNNYFQNDNDIIY
+411 KSNNYFQNDSDIIY

-447 QLSLEVFVSLIKQFR
+447 QLSLEVFVSLIKRFR
-462 VHLKEQIEIFMTK
+462 MHLKEQIEIFMTK

-481 ESEIFDYEYKKAILD
+481 ESEIFDFEYKKAILD
-496 VLIVLVENTEF
+496 VLMAIVEDAEF
-507 IFEIYVN
+507 IVEIYVN

-541 KTKYQNTFKNNEE
+541 KSKYQSTFKNQEE
-554 NILVSTTLIFFN
+554 NLLVGITLSFFN

-571 LNKLVEKNNQKKIK
+571 LNKLVERNELKKNKNY
-585 DDANNNNNINNNN
+585 INHNVQ
-598 NNLPEENENYTIPNT
+598 EENENTTNINNTIINNT
-613 TITTTLTINNNN
+613 TVILTNANSNEITT
-625 NNTEINNSEENNSS
+625 EEGSNS
-639 NNLTEMKDKI
+639 NLTDVKDKI

-658 LEKATEI
+658 LEKAIEI
-665 FNIGKSSSEFLIFLQ
+665 FNIGKKSSEFLDYLQ
-680 KEKMIFSEQSFSKIK
+680 KEKMIFSEQSFTKIK
-695 SAYIDDINNNTIK
+695 SAYIDDINNNTIQ
-708 NDYSKLLSPEESTI
+708 NDYNKLLTPEESTI
-722 TSENSSEEVSFEVY
+722 ISDASSEAVSFEVY
-736 KNTNLMKNPFLT
+736 KNTNLMKNPFLST
-748 TINPLVCFI
+748 LNPLVYFI

-765 PTLTYEDYTA
+765 PTLTYEDYIA
-775 FEVARFIR
+775 FEVARFVR
-783 TNLKKLI
+783 TNIKKLI
-790 RERVGDYLCSGK
+790 RDRVGDYLCSGK
-802 AFNIKVLTYFI
+802 KFNVKVLTYFI
-813 NSFDFSEH
+813 NSFDFRDH

-835 LSGEAQVIDRVVQ
+835 LSGEGQVIDRVVQ

-884 DEVENKMTLKQ
+884 DAIGNKMTLKQ
-895 FINALNLSTG
+895 FIDNVGLSTG
-905 NDTIDPKYLENIY
+905 NEKIDPKYLENIY
-918 NKVLTDPLVI
+918 NTIQTDPLVI

-960 TITNIPS
+960 TITNISS
-967 NYYYIIGVD
+967 NYNYVIDVD
-976 NDDIRNLLESS
+976 NDDIKNLLESS

-999 AESIDSDIIKYIF
+999 AETTDGEIIKHIF

-1034 ISITNIN
+1034 IGITNIN

-1087 KEYIRDDLKHKPTMK
+1087 KEYIRDDLRHKPSMK
-1102 NLEKEISI
+1102 NLEKEINI
-1110 NFQKKDILSKHI
+1110 NFQKKDILSRHI

-1133 TNYFDEETI
+1133 TTTFDEEII

-1148 LCAISK
+1148 LCSISK
-1154 NELTEYYH
+1154 GELTEYYH

-1177 NMSRIQVEWVKIW
+1177 NIFRIQVEWVKIW

-1222 KLLLKKDFGIYNFQM
+1222 KLLLKEDLSIYNFQM
-1237 DFFNPFEIIFRQ
+1237 DFFKPFEIIFKQ

-1259 LIGYIYFIVG
+1259 LINYIYFIVG
-1269 QYGISIHSGW
+1269 QYGKNIHSGW

-1287 EALRRNDPKINE
+1287 DALQRNDPKINE
-1299 EIQKTLQKISEES
+1299 LIQRTLQKISEES

-1344 ETILNLLAKIM
+1344 EMILNLLAKIM
-1355 QEMDD
+1355 KEMDS
-1360 IDEEEDE
+1360 INEEKDEEEKS
-1367 EKKNKKKV
+1367 KKRV

-1415 ISHNKKLIFNK
+1415 ISHNKKLIFTK

-1455 NLFEAIPNSE
+1455 NLFENIPNLE
-1465 KFTKY
+1465 QFTKY

-1475 LDAKI
+1475 IKAKT

-1490 LSELIN
+1490 LSDLIN

-1508 IFYEGEKKRENK
+1508 IFYDTEKKKEHK
-1520 LALIGFLREIKEGYN
+1520 TALIGFLREIKEGYN
-1535 KKEMTLII
+1535 KNDMTLII
-1543 KKKLIELTN
+1543 KKKLSELAN

-1562 DVFLDKFKNMFSGLA
+1562 DVFLEKFKNMFSSLGE
-1577 KNEQYLK
+1577 NEQYLK

-1592 FLTIHKLVII
+1592 FLTIHKLMIV

-1614 KVLTMDDNIDVNKKG
+1614 KVLTTDDNIDSSKKG
-1629 TISQKCISKINEG
+1629 SISQKCIAKINKG
-1642 NLFIL
+1642 NIFIL
-1647 NLISNAKIQTNE
+1647 NLISNAKIATNE
-1659 EKLHKLVGFC
+1659 EKLHKLVGF
-1669 SSFCNFY
+1669 SSSYCNFV

-1685 DIVAEF
+1685 EIDTEF
-1691 KYLSKIFYKFLQIEL
+1691 KLLSKIFSKFLQIEL
-1706 ENTFERYKII
+1706 ENVFKTYKIVS
-1716 NSSST
+1716 SSST
-1721 VDMLIKFQGI
+1721 VDMLIRFQGI

-1736 EKIKNGEYEKLY
+1736 DQVKNGEYEKLY
-1748 SGESNIRKLI
+1748 DNELSIRKLI

-1769 NNQENQ
+1769 CNQENK

-1786 NILPKFMKSLSED
+1786 NILPKFMKCLSED
-1799 ELKQIF
+1799 ELKEIF
-1805 VVLINLI
+1805 QVLINLI
-1812 DSNDSNL
+1812 DSNDMNL

-1824 NLLNEFTNLNIIS
+1824 NLLQEFTKLNMIT
-1837 FKKYNKDKE
+1837 FNKYK
-1846 DK
+1846 

>member
-1 MSKYTTKEEKF
+1 MSDRKYNTKEEKS

-18 YSFAYEKFSK
+18 YSFAYEKFNK
-28 YINKKENN
+28 NINKKESN

-42 MNASLKSSYKI
+42 MNSTLKSSPKI
-53 LENPEQFA
+53 LDNPEQFE

-66 LVEPLDKCT
+66 LVEPVEKCT
-75 TRVIEVILSTM
+75 TKIIEIILSIM
-86 EEILKYDLVPSHI
+86 EEILKYDLVPPH
-99 LQKMVEKLIV
+99 LMQRMVEKLIV
-109 YIHKYFQFNEIDF
+109 YIHKYFQYNEIDF

-138 NNIFIHNENM
+138 QNIFIHNENL
-148 KSIIKIYLRIF
+148 KYIIKIYLRIF
-159 LSSHNTETLQDQTKT
+159 LSSHNTENLQSQTKT
-174 RLFVLIDKMINKLTL
+174 RLFILIDKMVKRLTL
-189 CNIVNK
+189 CNIMDKNVDEIDSIQN
-195 DIGII
+195 IQI
-200 NSMHSL
+200 
-206 QGHKGDLERQKMMLY
+206 HKGDLETQKAILY

-232 HKYTEFLLDLI
+232 KKYTDFLIDLI
-243 EIQASLD
+243 EIQSEINE
-250 DKNKDNK
+250 KEKSEKK
-257 SNIINKYIN
+257 SNLINNYIN
-266 IIQKASNPNQKSELI
+266 IIQKASYNQRSDLIKSEL
-281 KNELEELKLDE
+281 ESLKLDE
-292 LNLEYSNKKD
+292 LNLECTD
-302 KKNYKIGKYGWCI
+302 KKNKKSYKIGKYGWCI

-322 FWSKELQFPVC
+322 YWSKDLQFPVC
-333 CSNDN
+333 CGQNGILNNN
-338 INISKNNNTFNCDLE
+338 INTGINCDIE

-358 SNLYPRSDFLNM
+358 YNLYPRSDFLNM

-401 CLINVKEMIE
+401 CLINVKEMLE

-425 IIRELFK
+425 IVRELFK

-447 QLSLEVFVSLIKQFR
+447 QLSLEVFVSLIKHFR

-496 VLIVLVENTEF
+496 VLMVLVEDAEF
-507 IFEIYVN
+507 IVEIYVN

-541 KTKYQNTFKNNEE
+541 KSKYQSTFKNQEE
-554 NILVSTTLIFFN
+554 NLLVSTTLSFFN

-571 LNKLVEKNNQKKIK
+571 LNKLVEKNEQKKNRIY
-585 DDANNNNNINNNN
+585 NNNIQ
-598 NNLPEENENYTIPNT
+598 EENENAINVNT
-613 TITTTLTINNNN
+613 TINNTTTLITNINSN
-625 NNTEINNSEENNSS
+625 EISNADENSA
-639 NNLTEMKDKI
+639 NNLIDVKDKI

-658 LEKATEI
+658 LEKAIEV
-665 FNIGKSSSEFLIFLQ
+665 FNIGKSSSGFLNYLE
-680 KEKMIFSEQSFSKIK
+680 KEKMIYSEQSFSKIK
-695 SAYIDDINNNTIK
+695 STYIDDINNNTIQ
-708 NDYSKLLSPEESTI
+708 NDYSKLLSPEEFTI
-722 TSENSSEEVSFEVY
+722 INDVSSEEVSLEVY
-736 KNTNLMKNPFLT
+736 KNTNIMKNPFLS
-748 TINPLVCFI
+748 TINPLVYFI
-757 ITEDKEKL
+757 VTEDKEKL
-765 PTLTYEDYTA
+765 PTLNYEDYKA

-802 AFNIKVLTYFI
+802 DFNKKALTYFI
-813 NSFDFSEH
+813 NSFDFANQS
-821 NLLDAM
+821 LLEAM

-835 LSGEAQVIDRVVQ
+835 LAGEAQVIDRVVQ
-848 TFGEKFHRQNPHEL
+848 TFGEKFHKQNPNEL

-870 LAFSILQLNTDLHR
+870 LPFAILQLNTDLHR
-884 DEVENKMTLKQ
+884 SEVEKKMTLKE
-895 FINALNLSTG
+895 FIDQLNIG
-905 NDTIDPKYLENIY
+905 NERIDPKYLENIY
-918 NKVLTDPLVI
+918 NTIAIDPLVI
-928 PGQKLSGSTK
+928 PGQKLSGSNK

-960 TITNIPS
+960 TLTNISS
-967 NYYYIIGVD
+967 NYNYVMGAD
-976 NDDIRNLLESS
+976 NDAIRNLLESS

-999 AESIDSDIIKYIF
+999 AETTDGDIIKYIF

-1034 ISITNIN
+1034 IGITNIN
-1041 DNREIRNAE
+1041 DNREIKNAE
-1050 LIENLITFIRINGQ
+1050 LIENLITFIRVNGQ
-1064 YIRTGWTIILETI
+1064 YIRTGWNIILETI

-1087 KEYIRDDLKHKPTMK
+1087 KESIKEDLKHKPSMK
-1102 NLEKEISI
+1102 NIEKEISI
-1110 NFQKKDILSKHI
+1110 NLQKKDILSKHI

-1133 TNYFDEETI
+1133 TNTFDEETI
-1142 INFVTS
+1142 INFVTC

-1154 NELTEYYH
+1154 SELTEYYH
-1162 RRVFSLV
+1162 KRVFSLV

-1177 NMSRIQVEWVKIW
+1177 NIFRIQVQWVKIW
-1190 KLIGDHFV
+1190 KLIGEHFV
-1198 YVITHIIEQNI
+1198 YVITHIVEQNI

-1222 KLLLKKDFGIYNFQM
+1222 KLLLKKDLSIYNFQM
-1237 DFFNPFEIIFRQ
+1237 DFFKPFIIIFKQ

-1259 LIGYIYFIVG
+1259 LINYIYFIVG
-1269 QYGISIHSGW
+1269 QYGQNIHSGW
-1279 IVIFRILK
+1279 IVIFNILK
-1287 EALRRNDPKINE
+1287 EALQRNDPKMNE
-1299 EIQKTLQKISEES
+1299 LVLQTLQKISEES

-1344 ETILNLLAKIM
+1344 EMILNLLAKIM
-1355 QEMDD
+1355 KEMDS
-1360 IDEEEDE
+1360 INE
-1367 EKKNKKKV
+1367 EKDKEKSKEKV

-1415 ISHNKKLIFNK
+1415 ISHNKKLIFTS

-1455 NLFEAIPNSE
+1455 NLFENIPNLE
-1465 KFTKY
+1465 QFQKY
-1470 DESNT
+1470 NEANT
-1475 LDAKI
+1475 LEAKT

-1490 LSELIN
+1490 LSALIN
-1496 DFSDENGVEYDK
+1496 DFSDEKGVEYDK
-1508 IFYEGEKKRENK
+1508 IFYDVEKKKENK
-1520 LALIGFLREIKEGYN
+1520 TALIGFLREIKEGYN
-1535 KKEMTLII
+1535 KNDMTLII
-1543 KKKLIELTN
+1543 KKKLTELTN

-1562 DVFLDKFKNMFSGLA
+1562 DVFLEKFKNMFSSLD

-1592 FLTIHKLVII
+1592 FLTIHKLLII
-1602 NNNSDLLIKILN
+1602 NHNSDLLIKILN
-1614 KVLTMDDNIDVNKKG
+1614 KVLTTDDNIDSNKKG
-1629 TISQKCISKINEG
+1629 TISEKSIEKINEG

-1647 NLISNAKIQTNE
+1647 NLISNAKIKTNE
-1659 EKLHKLVGFC
+1659 EKLHKLVGF
-1669 SSFCNFY
+1669 SSSYCNFV

-1685 DIVAEF
+1685 DINSEF
-1691 KYLSKIFYKFLQIEL
+1691 KLLSKIFSKFLQIEL
-1706 ENTFERYKII
+1706 ENVFDRYKIVS
-1716 NSSST
+1716 SSST
-1721 VDMLIKFQGI
+1721 VDMLIRFQGI

-1736 EKIKNGEYEKLY
+1736 DQIKNEEYDQLY
-1748 SGESNIRKLI
+1748 SDETSIRKLI
-1758 YLNKIYNKYNL
+1758 YLNQIYNKYNL
-1769 NNQENQ
+1769 SNQENK
-1775 PMINILQFELE
+1775 PMINILIFELE
-1786 NILPKFMKSLSED
+1786 NIMPKFMKCLSED

-1805 VVLINLI
+1805 EVLINLI

-1824 NLLNEFTNLNIIS
+1824 NLLNEYTKLNIIT
-1837 FKKYNKDKE
+1837 FNKYK
-1846 DK
+1846 

>member
-1 MSKYTTKEEKF
+1 MSDRKYNTKEEKS

-18 YSFAYEKFSK
+18 YSFAYEKFNK
-28 YINKKENN
+28 NINKKESN

-42 MNASLKSSYKI
+42 MNSTLKSSPKI
-53 LENPEQFA
+53 LDNPEQFE

-66 LVEPLDKCT
+66 LVEPVEKCT
-75 TRVIEVILSTM
+75 TKIIEIILSIM
-86 EEILKYDLVPSHI
+86 EEILKYDLVPPH
-99 LQKMVEKLIV
+99 LMQRMVEKLIV
-109 YIHKYFQFNEIDF
+109 YIHKYFQYNEIDF

-138 NNIFIHNENM
+138 QNIFIHNENL
-148 KSIIKIYLRIF
+148 KYIIKIYLRIF
-159 LSSHNTETLQDQTKT
+159 LSSHNTENLQSQTKT
-174 RLFVLIDKMINKLTL
+174 RLFILIDKMVKRLTL
-189 CNIVNK
+189 CNIMDKNVDEIDSIQN
-195 DIGII
+195 IQI
-200 NSMHSL
+200 
-206 QGHKGDLERQKMMLY
+206 HKGDLETQKAILY

-232 HKYTEFLLDLI
+232 KKYTDFLIDLI
-243 EIQASLD
+243 EIQSD
-250 DKNKDNK
+250 VNEKEKSEKK
-257 SNIINKYIN
+257 SNLINNYIN
-266 IIQKASNPNQKSELI
+266 IIQKASYNQRSDLIKSEL
-281 KNELEELKLDE
+281 ESLKLDE
-292 LNLEYSNKKD
+292 LNLEYTD
-302 KKNYKIGKYGWCI
+302 KKNKKSYKIGKYGWCI

-322 FWSKELQFPVC
+322 YWSKDLQFPVC
-333 CSNDN
+333 CGQNGILNNN
-338 INISKNNNTFNCDLE
+338 INTGINCDIE

-358 SNLYPRSDFLNM
+358 YNLYPRSDFLNM

-401 CLINVKEMIE
+401 CLINVKEMLE

-425 IIRELFK
+425 IVRELFK

-447 QLSLEVFVSLIKQFR
+447 QLSLEVFVSLIKHFR

-496 VLIVLVENTEF
+496 VLMVLVEDAEF
-507 IFEIYVN
+507 IVEIYVN

-541 KTKYQNTFKNNEE
+541 KSKYQSTFKNQEE
-554 NILVSTTLIFFN
+554 NLLVSTTLSFFN

-571 LNKLVEKNNQKKIK
+571 LNKLVEKNEQKKNRIY
-585 DDANNNNNINNNN
+585 NNNIQ
-598 NNLPEENENYTIPNT
+598 EENENAININT
-613 TITTTLTINNNN
+613 TINNTTTLITNINSN
-625 NNTEINNSEENNSS
+625 EISNADENSA
-639 NNLTEMKDKI
+639 NNLIDVKDKI

-658 LEKATEI
+658 LEKAIEV
-665 FNIGKSSSEFLIFLQ
+665 FNIGKSSSGFLNYLE
-680 KEKMIFSEQSFSKIK
+680 KEKMIYSEQSFSKIK
-695 SAYIDDINNNTIK
+695 STYIDDINNNTIQ
-708 NDYSKLLSPEESTI
+708 NDYSKLLSPEEFTI
-722 TSENSSEEVSFEVY
+722 INDVSSEEVSLEVY
-736 KNTNLMKNPFLT
+736 KNTNIMKNPFLS
-748 TINPLVCFI
+748 TINPLVYFI
-757 ITEDKEKL
+757 VTEDKEKL
-765 PTLTYEDYTA
+765 PTLNYEDYKA

-802 AFNIKVLTYFI
+802 DFNKKALTYFI
-813 NSFDFSEH
+813 NSFDFANQS
-821 NLLDAM
+821 LLEAM

-835 LSGEAQVIDRVVQ
+835 LAGEAQVIDRVVQ
-848 TFGEKFHRQNPHEL
+848 TFGEKFHKQNPNEL

-870 LAFSILQLNTDLHR
+870 LPFAILQLNTDLHR
-884 DEVENKMTLKQ
+884 SEVEKKMTLKE
-895 FINALNLSTG
+895 FIDQLNIG
-905 NDTIDPKYLENIY
+905 NERIDPKYLENIY
-918 NKVLTDPLVI
+918 NTIAIDPLVI
-928 PGQKLSGSTK
+928 PGQKLSGSNK

-960 TITNIPS
+960 TLTNISS
-967 NYYYIIGVD
+967 NYNYVMGAD
-976 NDDIRNLLESS
+976 NDAIRNLLESS

-999 AESIDSDIIKYIF
+999 AETTDGDIIKYIF

-1034 ISITNIN
+1034 IGITNIN
-1041 DNREIRNAE
+1041 DNREIKNAE
-1050 LIENLITFIRINGQ
+1050 LIENLITFIRVNGQ
-1064 YIRTGWTIILETI
+1064 YIRTGWNIILETI

-1087 KEYIRDDLKHKPTMK
+1087 KESIKEDLKHKPSMK
-1102 NLEKEISI
+1102 NIEKEISI
-1110 NFQKKDILSKHI
+1110 NLQKKDILSKHI

-1133 TNYFDEETI
+1133 TNTFDEETI
-1142 INFVTS
+1142 INFVTC

-1154 NELTEYYH
+1154 SELTEYYH
-1162 RRVFSLV
+1162 KRVFSLV

-1177 NMSRIQVEWVKIW
+1177 NIFRIQVQWVKIW
-1190 KLIGDHFV
+1190 KLIGEHFV
-1198 YVITHIIEQNI
+1198 YVITHIVEQNI

-1222 KLLLKKDFGIYNFQM
+1222 KLLLKKDLSIYNFQM
-1237 DFFNPFEIIFRQ
+1237 DFFKPFIIIFKQ

-1259 LIGYIYFIVG
+1259 LINYIYFIVG
-1269 QYGISIHSGW
+1269 QYGQNIHSGW
-1279 IVIFRILK
+1279 IVIFNILK
-1287 EALRRNDPKINE
+1287 EALQRNDPKMNE
-1299 EIQKTLQKISEES
+1299 LVLQTLQKISEES

-1344 ETILNLLAKIM
+1344 EMILNLLAKIM
-1355 QEMDD
+1355 KEMDS
-1360 IDEEEDE
+1360 INE
-1367 EKKNKKKV
+1367 EKDKEKSKEKV

-1415 ISHNKKLIFNK
+1415 ISHNKKLIFTS

-1455 NLFEAIPNSE
+1455 NLFENIPNLE
-1465 KFTKY
+1465 QFQKY
-1470 DESNT
+1470 NEANT
-1475 LDAKI
+1475 LEAKT

-1490 LSELIN
+1490 LSALIN
-1496 DFSDENGVEYDK
+1496 DFSDEKGVEYDK
-1508 IFYEGEKKRENK
+1508 IFYDVEKKKENK
-1520 LALIGFLREIKEGYN
+1520 TALIGFLREIKEGYN
-1535 KKEMTLII
+1535 KNDMTLII
-1543 KKKLIELTN
+1543 KKKLTELTN

-1562 DVFLDKFKNMFSGLA
+1562 DVFLEKFKNMFSSLD

-1592 FLTIHKLVII
+1592 FLTIHKLLII
-1602 NNNSDLLIKILN
+1602 NHNSDLLIKILN
-1614 KVLTMDDNIDVNKKG
+1614 KVLTTDDNIDSNKKG
-1629 TISQKCISKINEG
+1629 TISEKSIEKINEG

-1647 NLISNAKIQTNE
+1647 NLISNAKIKTNE
-1659 EKLHKLVGFC
+1659 EKLHKLVGF
-1669 SSFCNFY
+1669 SSSYCNFV

-1685 DIVAEF
+1685 DINSEF
-1691 KYLSKIFYKFLQIEL
+1691 KLLSKIFSKFLQIEL
-1706 ENTFERYKII
+1706 ENVFDRYKIVS
-1716 NSSST
+1716 SSST
-1721 VDMLIKFQGI
+1721 VDMLIRFQGI

-1736 EKIKNGEYEKLY
+1736 DQIKNEEYDQLY
-1748 SGESNIRKLI
+1748 SDETSIRKLI
-1758 YLNKIYNKYNL
+1758 YLNQIYNKYNL
-1769 NNQENQ
+1769 SNQENK
-1775 PMINILQFELE
+1775 PMINILIFELE
-1786 NILPKFMKSLSED
+1786 NIMPKFMKCLSED

-1805 VVLINLI
+1805 EVLINLI

-1824 NLLNEFTNLNIIS
+1824 NLLNEYTKLNIIT
-1837 FKKYNKDKE
+1837 FNKYK
-1846 DK
+1846 

>member
-1 MSKYTTKEEKF
+1 MSERKYNTKEEKF

-18 YSFAYEKFSK
+18 YSFAYEKFNK
-28 YINKKENN
+28 NINKKESK

-42 MNASLKSSYKI
+42 MNSTLKSSPKI
-53 LENPEQFA
+53 LENPEQFEN
-61 KYSLL
+61 YSLL
-66 LVEPLDKCT
+66 LVEPVEKCT
-75 TRVIEVILSTM
+75 TKIIEIILSIM
-86 EEILKYDLVPSHI
+86 EEILKYDLVPPHL

-138 NNIFIHNENM
+138 QNIFIHNENL
-148 KSIIKIYLRIF
+148 KFIIKIYLRIF
-159 LSSHNTETLQDQTKT
+159 LSSHNTENLQAQTKT
-174 RLFVLIDKMINKLTL
+174 RLFILIDKMVKRLVL
-189 CNIVNK
+189 CNIIDKSVDEVDSIHN
-195 DIGII
+195 IQI
-200 NSMHSL
+200 
-206 QGHKGDLERQKMMLY
+206 HKGDLETQKAILY

-232 HKYTEFLLDLI
+232 KKYTDFLIDLI
-243 EIQASLD
+243 EIQSEINQ
-250 DKNKDNK
+250 KEKSENKLNL
-257 SNIINKYIN
+257 INNYIN
-266 IIQKASNPNQKSELI
+266 IIQKASYNQRSDLI
-281 KNELEELKLDE
+281 KAELESLRLDE
-292 LNLEYSNKKD
+292 LNLEYTD
-302 KKNYKIGKYGWCI
+302 KKNKKSYKIGKYGWCI

-322 FWSKELQFPVC
+322 FWSKDLQFPVC
-333 CSNDN
+333 CGPSGLL
-338 INISKNNNTFNCDLE
+338 NNNMNTGINCDIE

-358 SNLYPRSDFLNM
+358 YNLYPRSDFLNM

-382 ADEET
+382 ADEDT
-387 TKTNSEVRILCRQF
+387 TKTNSEVKILCRQF
-401 CLINVKEMIE
+401 CLLNVKEMIE
-411 KSNNYFQNDNDIIY
+411 KSNNFFQNDNDIIY
-425 IIRELFK
+425 IVRELFK

-447 QLSLEVFVSLIKQFR
+447 QLSLEVFVSLIKHFR

-496 VLIVLVENTEF
+496 VLMILVEDAEF
-507 IFEIYVN
+507 IVEIYVN

-541 KTKYQNTFKNNEE
+541 KSKYQSTFKNQEE
-554 NILVSTTLIFFN
+554 NLLVSTTLSFFN

-571 LNKLVEKNNQKKIK
+571 LSKLVEKNEQKKNR
-585 DDANNNNNINNNN
+585 AYNNNIQ
-598 NNLPEENENYTIPNT
+598 EENENAININNT
-613 TITTTLTINNNN
+613 TITNNITLITNINTNEVQNADD
-625 NNTEINNSEENNSS
+625 SS
-639 NNLTEMKDKI
+639 NNNLIDVKDKI

-658 LEKATEI
+658 LEKAIEL
-665 FNIGKSSSEFLIFLQ
+665 FNIGKRTSEFLNYLE
-680 KEKMIFSEQSFSKIK
+680 KEKMIYSEQSFDKIK
-695 SAYIDDINNNTIK
+695 SSYIDDLNNNTIQ
-708 NDYSKLLSPEESTI
+708 NDYNKLLSPEESTI
-722 TSENSSEEVSFEVY
+722 LNDASSEEVSLEVY
-736 KNTNLMKNPFLT
+736 KNTNLMKNPFLS
-748 TINPLVCFI
+748 TINPLVYFI
-757 ITEDKEKL
+757 VTEDKEKL
-765 PTLTYEDYTA
+765 PKLNYEDYKA

-783 TNLKKLI
+783 TNVKKLI
-790 RERVGDYLCSGK
+790 RDRVGDYLCSGK
-802 AFNIKVLTYFI
+802 EFNKKVLTYFI
-813 NSFDFSEH
+813 NSFDFTNH

-835 LSGEAQVIDRVVQ
+835 MSGEAQVIDRVVQ
-848 TFGEKFHRQNPHEL
+848 TFGEKFHKQNPHEL

-870 LAFSILQLNTDLHR
+870 LAFAILQLNTDLHR
-884 DEVENKMTLKQ
+884 YEVENKMTLKQ
-895 FINALNLSTG
+895 FMDQLAGIPG
-905 NDTIDPKYLENIY
+905 NEKIDPKYLENIY
-918 NKVLTDPLVI
+918 NTIAIDPLVI
-928 PGQKLSGSTK
+928 PGQKLSGSNK

-960 TITNIPS
+960 TLTNTSS
-967 NYYYIIGVD
+967 NYNYVMGVD
-976 NDDIRNLLESS
+976 NDNIRNLLESS

-999 AESIDSDIIKYIF
+999 AETTDGDIIKYIF

-1034 ISITNIN
+1034 IGITNIN
-1041 DNREIRNAE
+1041 DNREIKNAE
-1050 LIENLITFIRINGQ
+1050 LIEKLITFIRINGQ
-1064 YIRTGWTIILETI
+1064 YIRTGWNIILETI

-1087 KEYIRDDLKHKPTMK
+1087 KEYIKEDLKHKPSMK
-1102 NLEKEISI
+1102 NIEKEIAI
-1110 NFQKKDILSKHI
+1110 NLQKKDILSKHI

-1133 TNYFDEETI
+1133 TNTFDEETI
-1142 INFVTS
+1142 INFVTC

-1154 NELTEYYH
+1154 SELTEYYH
-1162 RRVFSLV
+1162 KRVFSLV

-1177 NMSRIQVEWVKIW
+1177 NIFRIQIEWVKIW
-1190 KLIGDHFV
+1190 KLIGEHFV
-1198 YVITHIIEQNI
+1198 YVITHIVEQNI

-1222 KLLLKKDFGIYNFQM
+1222 KLLLKKDLSIYNFQM
-1237 DFFNPFEIIFRQ
+1237 DFFKPFIIIFKQ

-1259 LIGYIYFIVG
+1259 LINYIYFIVG
-1269 QYGISIHSGW
+1269 QYGQNIHSGW

-1287 EALRRNDPKINE
+1287 EALQRNDPKMNE
-1299 EIQKTLQKISEES
+1299 LVLQTLQKISEES

-1344 ETILNLLAKIM
+1344 EMILNLLAKIM
-1355 QEMDD
+1355 KEMDS
-1360 IDEEEDE
+1360 INE
-1367 EKKNKKKV
+1367 EKDKEKKTKEKV

-1415 ISHNKKLIFNK
+1415 ISHNKKLIFTS

-1455 NLFEAIPNSE
+1455 NLFENIPNLE
-1465 KFTKY
+1465 QFQKY
-1470 DESNT
+1470 DEANT
-1475 LDAKI
+1475 IEAKT

-1490 LSELIN
+1490 LSALIN
-1496 DFSDENGVEYDK
+1496 DFSDEKGVEYDK
-1508 IFYEGEKKRENK
+1508 IFYDVEKKKEHK
-1520 LALIGFLREIKEGYN
+1520 TALIGFLREIKEGYN

-1543 KKKLIELTN
+1543 KKKLTELTN

-1562 DVFLDKFKNMFSGLA
+1562 DVFLEKFKNMFSSLD
-1577 KNEQYLK
+1577 KSEQYLK

-1592 FLTIHKLVII
+1592 FLTIHKLLII
-1602 NNNSDLLIKILN
+1602 NHNSDLLIKILN
-1614 KVLTMDDNIDVNKKG
+1614 KVLTTDDNIDSNKKG
-1629 TISQKCISKINEG
+1629 TISPKCISKINEG

-1647 NLISNAKIQTNE
+1647 NLISNAKIKTNE
-1659 EKLHKLVGFC
+1659 EKLHKLVGF
-1669 SSFCNFY
+1669 SSSYCNFV

-1685 DIVAEF
+1685 DINSEF
-1691 KYLSKIFYKFLQIEL
+1691 KLLSKIFSKFLQIEL
-1706 ENTFERYKII
+1706 ENVFERYKIVS
-1716 NSSST
+1716 SSST
-1721 VDMLIKFQGI
+1721 VDMLIRFQGI

-1736 EKIKNGEYEKLY
+1736 DQIKNGEYENLY
-1748 SGESNIRKLI
+1748 SDESSIRKLI

-1769 NNQENQ
+1769 SNQENK
-1775 PMINILQFELE
+1775 PMINILIFELE
-1786 NILPKFMKSLSED
+1786 NILPKFMKCLNED

-1805 VVLINLI
+1805 EVLINLI
-1812 DSNDSNL
+1812 DSNDTNL

-1824 NLLNEFTNLNIIS
+1824 NLLNEFTKLNIIT
-1837 FKKYNKDKE
+1837 FNKCK
-1846 DK
+1846 

>member
-1 MSKYTTKEEKF
+1 MSDRKYNTKEEKSK
-12 QRIYTL
+12 RIQTL
-18 YSFAYEKFSK
+18 YSFAYEKFNK
-28 YINKKENN
+28 NINKKESN

-42 MNASLKSSYKI
+42 MNSTLKSSPKI
-53 LENPEQFA
+53 LDNPEQFE

-66 LVEPLDKCT
+66 LVEPVEKCT
-75 TRVIEVILSTM
+75 TKIIEIILSIM
-86 EEILKYDLVPSHI
+86 EEILKYDLVPPH
-99 LQKMVEKLIV
+99 LMQKMVEKLIV

-138 NNIFIHNENM
+138 QNIFIHNENL
-148 KSIIKIYLRIF
+148 KYIIKIYLRIF
-159 LSSHNTETLQDQTKT
+159 LSSHNTENLQAQTKT
-174 RLFVLIDKMINKLTL
+174 RLFILIDKMVKRLTL
-189 CNIVNK
+189 CNIIDKNV
-195 DIGII
+195 DEI
-200 NSMHSL
+200 NSI
-206 QGHKGDLERQKMMLY
+206 QNIQIHKGDLETQKAILY

-232 HKYTEFLLDLI
+232 KKYTDFLIDLI
-243 EIQASLD
+243 EIQSEINE
-250 DKNKDNK
+250 KEKSEKK
-257 SNIINKYIN
+257 SNLINNYIN
-266 IIQKASNPNQKSELI
+266 IIQKASYNQRSDLIKSELESL
-281 KNELEELKLDE
+281 KLNEL
-292 LNLEYSNKKD
+292 NIEYTNKKN
-302 KKNYKIGKYGWCI
+302 KKSYKIGKYGWCI

-322 FWSKELQFPVC
+322 YWSKDLQFPVC
-333 CSNDN
+333 CGPSGILNNN
-338 INISKNNNTFNCDLE
+338 INTSINCDIE

-358 SNLYPRSDFLNM
+358 YNLYPRSDFLNM

-411 KSNNYFQNDNDIIY
+411 KSKNYFQNDNDIIY
-425 IIRELFK
+425 IVRELFK

-447 QLSLEVFVSLIKQFR
+447 QLSLEVFVSLIRHFR

-496 VLIVLVENTEF
+496 VLMVLVEDAEF
-507 IFEIYVN
+507 IVEIYVN

-541 KTKYQNTFKNNEE
+541 KSKYQSTFKNQEE
-554 NILVSTTLIFFN
+554 NLLVSTTLSFFN

-571 LNKLVEKNNQKKIK
+571 LNKLVEKNEQKKNRTY
-585 DDANNNNNINNNN
+585 NNKNE
-598 NNLPEENENYTIPNT
+598 EENENIININT
-613 TITTTLTINNNN
+613 TINNTTTIIT
-625 NNTEINNSEENNSS
+625 NTNSNEIQNADESS
-639 NNLTEMKDKI
+639 NSNLIDVKDKI

-658 LEKATEI
+658 LEKAIEV
-665 FNIGKSSSEFLIFLQ
+665 FNIGKRTSEFLNYLE
-680 KEKMIFSEQSFSKIK
+680 KEKMIYSEQSFSKIK
-695 SAYIDDINNNTIK
+695 SSYIDDINNNTIQ
-708 NDYSKLLSPEESTI
+708 NDYNKLLSPEEFTI
-722 TSENSSEEVSFEVY
+722 INDVSSEEVSLEVY
-736 KNTNLMKNPFLT
+736 KSTNLMKNPFLS
-748 TINPLVCFI
+748 TINPLVYFI
-757 ITEDKEKL
+757 VTEDKEKL
-765 PTLTYEDYTA
+765 PTLNYEDYKA

-802 AFNIKVLTYFI
+802 DFNKKALTYFI
-813 NSFDFSEH
+813 NSFDFANQ
-821 NLLDAM
+821 NLLEAM

-848 TFGEKFHRQNPHEL
+848 TFGEKFHKQNPHEL

-884 DEVENKMTLKQ
+884 SEVENKMTLKQ
-895 FINALNLSTG
+895 FIDQLNLSTG
-905 NDTIDPKYLENIY
+905 NERIDPKYLENIY
-918 NKVLTDPLVI
+918 NTIAIDPLVI
-928 PGQKLSGSTK
+928 PGQKLSGSNK

-960 TITNIPS
+960 TLTNISS
-967 NYYYIIGVD
+967 NYNYVMGAD

-999 AESIDSDIIKYIF
+999 AETTDGDIIKYIF

-1034 ISITNIN
+1034 IGITNIN
-1041 DNREIRNAE
+1041 DNREIKNAE

-1064 YIRTGWTIILETI
+1064 YIRTGWNIILETI

-1087 KEYIRDDLKHKPTMK
+1087 KESIKDDLKHKSTMK

-1110 NFQKKDILSKHI
+1110 NLQKKDILSKHI

-1133 TNYFDEETI
+1133 TNTFDEETI
-1142 INFVTS
+1142 INFVTC

-1154 NELTEYYH
+1154 SELTEYYH
-1162 RRVFSLV
+1162 KRVFSLV

-1177 NMSRIQVEWVKIW
+1177 NIFRIQVEWVKIW
-1190 KLIGDHFV
+1190 KLIGEHFV
-1198 YVITHIIEQNI
+1198 YVITHIVEQNI

-1222 KLLLKKDFGIYNFQM
+1222 KLLLKKDLSIYNFQM
-1237 DFFNPFEIIFRQ
+1237 DFFKPFIIIFKQ

-1259 LIGYIYFIVG
+1259 LINYIYFIVG
-1269 QYGISIHSGW
+1269 QYGQNIHSGW
-1279 IVIFRILK
+1279 IVIFNILK
-1287 EALRRNDPKINE
+1287 EALQRNDPKMNE
-1299 EIQKTLQKISEES
+1299 LVLQTLQKISEES

-1344 ETILNLLAKIM
+1344 EMILNLLAKIM
-1355 QEMDD
+1355 NEMDS
-1360 IDEEEDE
+1360 INE
-1367 EKKNKKKV
+1367 EKDKEKSKEKV

-1415 ISHNKKLIFNK
+1415 ISHNKKLIFTS

-1455 NLFEAIPNSE
+1455 NLFENIPNLE
-1465 KFTKY
+1465 QFQKY
-1470 DESNT
+1470 DEANT
-1475 LDAKI
+1475 LEAKT

-1490 LSELIN
+1490 LSALIN
-1496 DFSDENGVEYDK
+1496 DFSDEKGVEYDK
-1508 IFYEGEKKRENK
+1508 IFYDVEKKKEHK
-1520 LALIGFLREIKEGYN
+1520 TALIGFLREIKEGYN
-1535 KKEMTLII
+1535 KNDMTLII
-1543 KKKLIELTN
+1543 KKKLTELTN

-1562 DVFLDKFKNMFSGLA
+1562 DVFLEKFKNMFSSLD

-1592 FLTIHKLVII
+1592 FLTIHKLLII

-1614 KVLTMDDNIDVNKKG
+1614 KVLTTDDNIDSNKKG
-1629 TISQKCISKINEG
+1629 TISQKSIAKINEG

-1647 NLISNAKIQTNE
+1647 NLISNAKIKTNE
-1659 EKLHKLVGFC
+1659 EKLHKLVGF
-1669 SSFCNFY
+1669 SSSYCNFV
-1676 LSFIQHYES
+1676 LNFIQHYES
-1685 DIVAEF
+1685 DINSEF
-1691 KYLSKIFYKFLQIEL
+1691 KLLSKIFSKFLQIEL
-1706 ENTFERYKII
+1706 ENVFDRYKIVS
-1716 NSSST
+1716 SSST
-1721 VDMLIKFQGI
+1721 VDMLIRFQGI

-1736 EKIKNGEYEKLY
+1736 DQIKNEEYDQLY
-1748 SGESNIRKLI
+1748 SDESSIRKLI

-1769 NNQENQ
+1769 SNQENK
-1775 PMINILQFELE
+1775 PMINILIFELE
-1786 NILPKFMKSLSED
+1786 NIMPKFMKCFSED

-1805 VVLINLI
+1805 EVLINLI

-1824 NLLNEFTNLNIIS
+1824 NLLNEYTKLNIIT
-1837 FKKYNKDKE
+1837 FNKYK
-1846 DK
+1846 

>member
-1 MSKYTTKEEKF
+1 MSDRKYNTKEEKS

-18 YSFAYEKFSK
+18 YSFAYEKFNK
-28 YINKKENN
+28 NINKKESN

-42 MNASLKSSYKI
+42 MNSTLKSSPKI
-53 LENPEQFA
+53 LDNPEQFE

-66 LVEPLDKCT
+66 LVEPVEKCT
-75 TRVIEVILSTM
+75 TKIIEIILSIM
-86 EEILKYDLVPSHI
+86 EEILKYDLVPPH
-99 LQKMVEKLIV
+99 LMQRMVEKLIV
-109 YIHKYFQFNEIDF
+109 YIHKYFQYNEIDF

-138 NNIFIHNENM
+138 QNIFIHNENL
-148 KSIIKIYLRIF
+148 KYIIKIYLRIF
-159 LSSHNTETLQDQTKT
+159 LSSHNTENLQSQTKT
-174 RLFVLIDKMINKLTL
+174 RLFILIDKMVKRLTL
-189 CNIVNK
+189 CNIMDKNVDEIDSIQN
-195 DIGII
+195 IQI
-200 NSMHSL
+200 
-206 QGHKGDLERQKMMLY
+206 QKGDLETQKAILY

-232 HKYTEFLLDLI
+232 KKYTDFLIDLI
-243 EIQASLD
+243 EIQSEINE
-250 DKNKDNK
+250 KEKSEKK
-257 SNIINKYIN
+257 SNLINNYIN
-266 IIQKASNPNQKSELI
+266 IIQKASYNQRSDLIKSEL
-281 KNELEELKLDE
+281 ESLKLDE
-292 LNLEYSNKKD
+292 LNLEYTD
-302 KKNYKIGKYGWCI
+302 KKNKKSYKIGKYGWCI

-322 FWSKELQFPVC
+322 YWSKDLQFPVC
-333 CSNDN
+333 CGQNGILNNN
-338 INISKNNNTFNCDLE
+338 INTGINCDIE

-358 SNLYPRSDFLNM
+358 YNLYPRSDFLNM

-401 CLINVKEMIE
+401 CLINVKEMLE

-425 IIRELFK
+425 IVRELFK

-447 QLSLEVFVSLIKQFR
+447 QLSLEVFVSLIKHFR

-496 VLIVLVENTEF
+496 VLMVLVEDAEF
-507 IFEIYVN
+507 IVEIYVN

-541 KTKYQNTFKNNEE
+541 KSKYQSTFKNQEE
-554 NILVSTTLIFFN
+554 NLLVSTTLSFFN

-571 LNKLVEKNNQKKIK
+571 LNKLVEKNEQKKNRIY
-585 DDANNNNNINNNN
+585 NNNIQ
-598 NNLPEENENYTIPNT
+598 EENENAININT
-613 TITTTLTINNNN
+613 TINNTTTLITNINSN
-625 NNTEINNSEENNSS
+625 EISNADENSA
-639 NNLTEMKDKI
+639 NNLIDVKDKI

-658 LEKATEI
+658 LEKAIEV
-665 FNIGKSSSEFLIFLQ
+665 FNIGKSSSGFLNYLE
-680 KEKMIFSEQSFSKIK
+680 KEKMIYSEQSFSKIK
-695 SAYIDDINNNTIK
+695 STYIDDINNNTIQ
-708 NDYSKLLSPEESTI
+708 NDYSKLLSPEEFTI
-722 TSENSSEEVSFEVY
+722 INDVSSEEVSLEVY
-736 KNTNLMKNPFLT
+736 KNTNIMKNPFLS
-748 TINPLVCFI
+748 TINPLVYFI
-757 ITEDKEKL
+757 VTEDKEKL
-765 PTLTYEDYTA
+765 PTLNYEDYKA

-802 AFNIKVLTYFI
+802 DFNKKALTYFI
-813 NSFDFSEH
+813 NSFDFANQS
-821 NLLDAM
+821 LLEAM

-835 LSGEAQVIDRVVQ
+835 LAGEAQVIDRVVQ
-848 TFGEKFHRQNPHEL
+848 TFGEKFHKQNPNEL

-870 LAFSILQLNTDLHR
+870 LPFAILQLNTDLHR
-884 DEVENKMTLKQ
+884 SEVEKKMTLKE
-895 FINALNLSTG
+895 FIDQLNIG
-905 NDTIDPKYLENIY
+905 NERIDPKYLENIY
-918 NKVLTDPLVI
+918 NTIAIDPLVI
-928 PGQKLSGSTK
+928 PGQKLSGSNK

-960 TITNIPS
+960 TLTNISS
-967 NYYYIIGVD
+967 NYNYVMGAD
-976 NDDIRNLLESS
+976 NDAIRNLLESS

-999 AESIDSDIIKYIF
+999 AETTDGDIIKYIF

-1034 ISITNIN
+1034 IGITNIN
-1041 DNREIRNAE
+1041 DNREIKNAE
-1050 LIENLITFIRINGQ
+1050 LIENLITFIRVNGQ
-1064 YIRTGWTIILETI
+1064 YIRTGWNIILETI

-1087 KEYIRDDLKHKPTMK
+1087 KESIKEDLKHKPSMK
-1102 NLEKEISI
+1102 NIEKEISI
-1110 NFQKKDILSKHI
+1110 NLQKKDILSKHI

-1133 TNYFDEETI
+1133 TNTFDEETI
-1142 INFVTS
+1142 INFVTC

-1154 NELTEYYH
+1154 SELTEYYH
-1162 RRVFSLV
+1162 KRVFSLV

-1177 NMSRIQVEWVKIW
+1177 NIFRIQVQWVKIW
-1190 KLIGDHFV
+1190 KLIGEHFV
-1198 YVITHIIEQNI
+1198 YVITHIVEQNI

-1222 KLLLKKDFGIYNFQM
+1222 KLLLKKDLSIYNFQM
-1237 DFFNPFEIIFRQ
+1237 DFFKPFIIIFKQ

-1259 LIGYIYFIVG
+1259 LINYIYFIVG
-1269 QYGISIHSGW
+1269 QYGQNIHSGW
-1279 IVIFRILK
+1279 IVIFNILK
-1287 EALRRNDPKINE
+1287 EALQRNDPKMNE
-1299 EIQKTLQKISEES
+1299 LVLQTLQKISEES

-1344 ETILNLLAKIM
+1344 EMILNLLAKIM
-1355 QEMDD
+1355 KEMDS
-1360 IDEEEDE
+1360 INE
-1367 EKKNKKKV
+1367 EKDKEKSKEKV

-1415 ISHNKKLIFNK
+1415 ISHNKKLIFTS

-1455 NLFEAIPNSE
+1455 NLFENIPNLE
-1465 KFTKY
+1465 QFQKY
-1470 DESNT
+1470 NEANT
-1475 LDAKI
+1475 LEAKT

-1490 LSELIN
+1490 LSALIN
-1496 DFSDENGVEYDK
+1496 DFSDEKGVEYDK
-1508 IFYEGEKKRENK
+1508 IFYDEEKKKENK
-1520 LALIGFLREIKEGYN
+1520 TALIGFLREIKEGYN
-1535 KKEMTLII
+1535 KNDMTLII
-1543 KKKLIELTN
+1543 KKKLTELTN

-1562 DVFLDKFKNMFSGLA
+1562 DVFLEKFKNMFSSLD

-1592 FLTIHKLVII
+1592 FLTIHKLLII
-1602 NNNSDLLIKILN
+1602 NHNSDLLIKILN
-1614 KVLTMDDNIDVNKKG
+1614 KVLTTDDNIDSNKKG
-1629 TISQKCISKINEG
+1629 TISEKSIEKINEG

-1647 NLISNAKIQTNE
+1647 NLISNAKIKTNE
-1659 EKLHKLVGFC
+1659 EKLHKLVGF
-1669 SSFCNFY
+1669 SSSYCNFV

-1685 DIVAEF
+1685 DINSEF
-1691 KYLSKIFYKFLQIEL
+1691 KLLSKIFSKFLQIEL
-1706 ENTFERYKII
+1706 ENVFDRYKIVS
-1716 NSSST
+1716 SSST
-1721 VDMLIKFQGI
+1721 VDMLIRFQGI

-1736 EKIKNGEYEKLY
+1736 DQIKNEEYDQLY
-1748 SGESNIRKLI
+1748 SDETSIRKLI
-1758 YLNKIYNKYNL
+1758 YLNQIYNKYNL
-1769 NNQENQ
+1769 SNQENK
-1775 PMINILQFELE
+1775 PMINILIFELE
-1786 NILPKFMKSLSED
+1786 NIMPKFMKCLSED

-1805 VVLINLI
+1805 EVLINLI

-1824 NLLNEFTNLNIIS
+1824 NLLNEYTKLNIIT
-1837 FKKYNKDKE
+1837 FNKYK
-1846 DK
+1846 